1 MSSINSLV
9 NQKRNKNL
17 IRRTMLA
24 AIAGCLMS
32 VCIAFAG
39 TVDIATNFFGLVVT
53 VIAKGL
59 LNAADIVLEPLLE
72 ITTMSTADVSRFVP
86 GFDSGN
92 NIGNFFIQAIN
103 IIAYMIA
110 GVLICC
116 HIISYLIN
124 IAHGEKVESI
134 PKLIWNAV
142 FGIVMVICGKT
153 FLTMIFNEIVA
164 PLSSALTE
172 GVSDAGGTF
181 SFSGVGSDM
190 TGLGEITSAFD
201 LNSLATL
208 IVVLALMLI
217 IWWNLIKLVLECAE
231 RYIICIFTIN
241 LSPLAFA
248 TMASE
253 NTKDTARSWLQMFWS
268 QCVLLILNIW
278 VVGIARTA
286 LNNGLFGASNTEMV
300 KWGLIT
306 YAFLK
311 IAQRLDDM
319 MQTAGLKIT
328 RTTGLDPISEASGV
342 LRSIGNVFGGV
353 ASVAGHVAGVGKN
366 MWDAGKNIGKA
377 NGVEPIKSF
386 ADFMNGGETSAQDG
400 GYVNNASMADKMKA
414 DAVLGK
420 ETMYDRAD
428 KMASG
433 ALNADSYNT
442 DAYKQV
448 LEDKLRSAGHLDD
461 DAHVE
466 SVKIGEDGKL
476 LASAVKRDEKN
487 RVSEKSEFE
496 IGDTQEGLLDVN
508 GAKKYDSM
516 QVAPNGKSVMEEDSA
531 MGKFG
536 LRKVG
541 EDAAGN
547 QIWEAE
553 QSVNMF
559 GDKVKDVTPDANNK
573 VQFTIPASEIAKGR
587 KAGDSDAMTA
597 YKHFNAND
605 DNDAFKNSIRD
616 ALSAE
621 TGSAALNKAREN
633 EEEQA
638 AMATRIGMTDK
649 ERLADMMNPDSNA
662 DYNSPNAFKAMEDH
676 IKENAQYYPAQA
688 AMLADG
694 GHVTG
699 MHVSDGTDGNPA
711 GSLIVAIGN
720 DQDGKN
726 SQATCTF
733 TRDEEPV
740 PETAETP
747 AAQTNEQPVKDADA
761 APAPVNEDAPA
772 PVGEEASA
780 PAPQSADETT
790 AAPATET
797 AQAPVPQD
805 MDSKVDAPA
814 PVSEE
819 ASAPAPQSADEAPTA
834 PATETAQAPVP
845 QDVDSKVDA
854 PAPVGEEASAPAPQ
868 SVDETATT
876 PVAETAQTPVPQ
888 DIDSE
893 VDAPAPVGEEAATPA
908 PQDVGGKADAPVPA
922 SENASA
928 PATQSADGK
937 VAEPTS
943 ADGATPASGVTAPA
957 PVPAQNPTTNTVN
970 APVQGAAP
978 VSGGTVPGAANAPK
992 TANVPGMAAN
1002 NMPASTA
1009 PETAATPAVNAPAP
1023 ASTTGTN
1030 APTSVPGT
1038 TPAPSTAS
1046 GQSSTAPGSGTA
1058 PTTVRPATGAGS
1070 VSAPAPSASIP
1081 TAPVSGGSAGVAVA
1095 AGVAAGAVAG
1105 TAAGQA
1111 QPVSAPASTTVS
1123 APGSAPTIP
1132 TESSAASAPT
1142 STTPATTTPASA
1154 PESGSGT
1161 TNDGATAPVVNH
1173 EASAPTAPIPATA
1186 PASTQES
1193 GETASAPSTA
1203 TTPAT
1208 QITPE
1213 TASAPSESDS
1223 SSAGGHATTP
1233 NEGTTHS
1240 ESSGTGSVS
1249 DVPGAGGTDT
1259 LGRSDSAPTSTN
1271 GQESGSAPAQGS
1283 GGTMSPATAD
1293 TASAVPESA
1302 PAESATTTNV
1312 ATPAPV
1318 SDTGSSEPSGDSGS
1332 SFGNDAGSSSGS
1344 APASGES
1351 AHAPSGSGSS
1361 GSGTSVSA
1369 PASSG
1374 NTGSSS
1380 ESASSGSANDST
1392 DTPTSETGGTSS
1404 ETVEAP
1410 AADGLPYAVGETGG
1424 SGYSEGDMPPEPET
1438 TVETET
1444 AATEVVQVEQ
1454 AAEQQSSGSA
1464 VTETVDEAGSE
1475 SNTQNS
1481 HDDSENYSGGQNTDA
1496 EDVSEPDSA
1505 DEPDTQDETE
1515 DTEFDATDDAA
1526 FDVPIADGSEYY
1538 EDKAQTNSFT
1548 APEQEMAEP
1557 EPVAE
1562 HEHESEPEQLAEQ
1575 KRPPI
1580 PEAYMTSQSSVT
1592 RLSSTNGTV
1601 ESDSLGM
1608 FQMTREEVAD
1618 NGWTT
1623 WRILQKVDSDGSVPE
1638 YAPFVVHIKPV
1649 WDPATRTSR
1658 PATFDEVANKA
1669 RSIEGFENVGPD
1681 LDADYRRSQARQES
1695 RKNSEP
1701 RPYNGHSNGQPHFQR
1716 YDDQKR
1722 DSHGHGKQDKKHNP
1736 FSGMGDYKRK
1746 R

>member
-1 MSSINSLV
+1 
-9 NQKRNKNL
+9 
-17 IRRTMLA
+17 MLA
-24 AIAGCLMS
+24 AVAGCLMS

-86 GFDSGN
+86 GFDNGN

-124 IAHGEKVESI
+124 LAHGEKVESV

-153 FLTMIFNEIVA
+153 LLTMIFNEIVA

-253 NTKDTARSWLQMFWS
+253 NTKDTAKSWLQMFWS

-433 ALNADSYNT
+433 ALNTDSYNT

-733 TRDEEPV
+733 TRDEETV

-747 AAQTNEQPVKDADA
+747 AAQTNEQPVKDMDAA
-761 APAPVNEDAPA
+761 APAPVSEDAPA
-772 PVGEEASA
+772 PVDEEAS
-780 PAPQSADETT
+780 T
-790 AAPATET
+790 
-797 AQAPVPQD
+797 
-805 MDSKVDAPA
+805 
-814 PVSEE
+814 
-819 ASAPAPQSADEAPTA
+819 PAPQSADEAPTA

-868 SVDETATT
+868 SVDATATT
-876 PVAETAQTPVPQ
+876 PIAETAQTPVPQ
-888 DIDSE
+888 DMDSE
-893 VDAPAPVGEEAATPA
+893 VDAPAPVGEEAVTHA
-908 PQDVGGKADAPVPA
+908 PQDVGDKADAPVPA

-943 ADGATPASGVTAPA
+943 AGGATPASGVTAPA
-957 PVPAQNPTTNTVN
+957 PAPAQNPTTNTVN

-978 VSGGTVPGAANAPK
+978 VSGGTVPGTANAPK

-1023 ASTTGTN
+1023 GSTTGAN
-1030 APTSVPGT
+1030 APTSVAGT

-1046 GQSSTAPGSGTA
+1046 GQSSTVPGSGTA
-1058 PTTVRPATGAGS
+1058 PTTVRPAAGAGS
-1070 VSAPAPSASIP
+1070 VSAQAPSASIP

-1105 TAAGQA
+1105 TATGQA
-1111 QPVSAPASTTVS
+1111 HPVSAPASTTVS
-1123 APGSAPTIP
+1123 APGSVPTTP
-1132 TESSAASAPT
+1132 TESGAASAPA
-1142 STTPATTTPASA
+1142 SPAPTTPTHVSA

-1161 TNDGATAPVVNH
+1161 TNGGATAPVVNH

-1249 DVPGAGGTDT
+1249 NVPGAGGTDT

-1332 SFGNDAGSSSGS
+1332 SFGNGAGSSSGS

-1618 NGWTT
+1618 SGWTT

>member
-1 MSSINSLV
+1 
-9 NQKRNKNL
+9 
-17 IRRTMLA
+17 
-24 AIAGCLMS
+24 MS

-181 SFSGVGSDM
+181 SFSSVGSDM

-733 TRDEEPV
+733 TRDEETV

-747 AAQTNEQPVKDADA
+747 AAQTNEQPVKDMDAA
-761 APAPVNEDAPA
+761 APAPVSEDAPA
-772 PVGEEASA
+772 PVDEEAS
-780 PAPQSADETT
+780 T
-790 AAPATET
+790 
-797 AQAPVPQD
+797 
-805 MDSKVDAPA
+805 
-814 PVSEE
+814 
-819 ASAPAPQSADEAPTA
+819 PAPQSADEAPTA
-834 PATETAQAPVP
+834 PATETVQAPVP
-845 QDVDSKVDA
+845 QDVDSRVDA
-854 PAPVGEEASAPAPQ
+854 PAPVGEEASVPAPQ

-876 PVAETAQTPVPQ
+876 PAAETAQAPVPQ
-888 DIDSE
+888 DMDSG
-893 VDAPAPVGEEAATPA
+893 VDAPAPVGEETVTPA

-943 ADGATPASGVTAPA
+943 AGGATPAPGVTAPTA
-957 PVPAQNPTTNTVN
+957 APAQNHTTSTVN
-970 APVQGAAP
+970 APVQGTAP
-978 VSGGTVPGAANAPK
+978 VSGGTVPGTANAPK

-1046 GQSSTAPGSGTA
+1046 GQSSTVPGSGTA
-1058 PTTVRPATGAGS
+1058 PTTVRPAAGAGS

-1081 TAPVSGGSAGVAVA
+1081 TAPVSGSSAGVAAA

-1111 QPVSAPASTTVS
+1111 QPVSTPASTTVS
-1123 APGSAPTIP
+1123 APGSVPTTP
-1132 TESSAASAPT
+1132 TESGAASAPA
-1142 STTPATTTPASA
+1142 SPVPTTPTHVST

-1161 TNDGATAPVVNH
+1161 TNGGATAPVVNH

-1193 GETASAPSTA
+1193 GETAPAPSSA

-1213 TASAPSESDS
+1213 TASAPSESNAP
-1223 SSAGGHATTP
+1223 SAGGDATAP
-1233 NEGTTHS
+1233 NEGTAHS
-1240 ESSGTGSVS
+1240 ESSGTGGVS
-1249 DVPGAGGTDT
+1249 NVPGADSADT
-1259 LGRSDSAPTSTN
+1259 LGRSDSAPTSTS
-1271 GQESGSAPAQGS
+1271 GQESSSAPAQGS
-1283 GGTMSPATAD
+1283 GGTTSPATVD
-1293 TASAVPESA
+1293 TTSAAPESA

-1312 ATPAPV
+1312 ATPAPA
-1318 SDTGSSEPSGDSGS
+1318 SDTGSSEPSGSSGS
-1332 SFGNDAGSSSGS
+1332 SSDNGAGSSSGS

-1369 PASSG
+1369 PTSSG
-1374 NTGSSS
+1374 DTGSSS
-1380 ESASSGSANDST
+1380 ESAPSGSVNDST

-1404 ETVEAP
+1404 EKVEAP

-1438 TVETET
+1438 TVKTET

-1454 AAEQQSSGSA
+1454 AAEQQTSGSA

-1475 SNTQNS
+1475 SHTQNS
-1481 HDDSENYSGGQNTDA
+1481 HDDSENYSGGQNTDT
-1496 EDVSEPDSA
+1496 EDVPEPDSV

-1515 DTEFDATDDAA
+1515 DTEFDATDDSA

-1548 APEQEMAEP
+1548 APAQEMAEP

-1562 HEHESEPEQLAEQ
+1562 SEPESEPEQVAEQ

-1580 PEAYMTSQSSVT
+1580 PEAYMTSRSSVT

-1701 RPYNGHSNGQPHFQR
+1701 RPYNGRSNGQPHFQR

-1722 DSHGHGKQDKKHNP
+1722 DSQGHGKQNKRNDP
-1736 FSGMGDYKRK
+1736 FSGIDDYKRK

>member
-1 MSSINSLV
+1 
-9 NQKRNKNL
+9 
-17 IRRTMLA
+17 MLA
-24 AIAGCLMS
+24 AVAGCLMS

-86 GFDSGN
+86 GFDNGN
-92 NIGNFFIQAIN
+92 NIGNFFIQAIS

-124 IAHGEKVESI
+124 LAHGEKVESV

-142 FGIVMVICGKT
+142 FGIAMVICGKT
-153 FLTMIFNEIVA
+153 LLTMIFNEIVA

-253 NTKDTARSWLQMFWS
+253 NTKDTAKSWLQMFWS

-433 ALNADSYNT
+433 ALNTDSYNT

-676 IKENAQYYPAQA
+676 IKENTQYYPAQA

-747 AAQTNEQPVKDADA
+747 AAQTNEQPVKDVDA
-761 APAPVNEDAPA
+761 APAPLNEDAPA
-772 PVGEEASA
+772 PVG
-780 PAPQSADETT
+780 
-790 AAPATET
+790 
-797 AQAPVPQD
+797 
-805 MDSKVDAPA
+805 
-814 PVSEE
+814 EE

-868 SVDETATT
+868 SVDATATT
-876 PVAETAQTPVPQ
+876 PIAETAQTPVPQ
-888 DIDSE
+888 DMDSE
-893 VDAPAPVGEEAATPA
+893 VDAPAPVGEEAVTHA
-908 PQDVGGKADAPVPA
+908 PQDVGDKADAPVPA

-928 PATQSADGK
+928 PATQSANGK

-943 ADGATPASGVTAPA
+943 AGGATPASGVTAPA
-957 PVPAQNPTTNTVN
+957 PAPAQNPTTNTVN

-978 VSGGTVPGAANAPK
+978 VSGGTVPGTANVPK

-1023 ASTTGTN
+1023 GSTTGAN

-1046 GQSSTAPGSGTA
+1046 GQSSTVPGSGTA
-1058 PTTVRPATGAGS
+1058 PTTVRPAAGAGS
-1070 VSAPAPSASIP
+1070 VSAQAPSASIP

-1105 TAAGQA
+1105 TATGQA
-1111 QPVSAPASTTVS
+1111 HPVSAPASTTVS
-1123 APGSAPTIP
+1123 APGSVPTTP
-1132 TESSAASAPT
+1132 TESGAASAPA
-1142 STTPATTTPASA
+1142 SPAPTTPTHVSA

-1161 TNDGATAPVVNH
+1161 TNGGATAPVVNH

-1249 DVPGAGGTDT
+1249 NVPGAGGTDT

-1332 SFGNDAGSSSGS
+1332 SFGNGAGSSSDS

-1351 AHAPSGSGSS
+1351 AHVPSGSGSS

-1374 NTGSSS
+1374 NTDSSS
-1380 ESASSGSANDST
+1380 ESAPSGSANDGT

-1404 ETVEAP
+1404 EKVEAP

-1424 SGYSEGDMPPEPET
+1424 AGYSEGDMPPEPET

-1444 AATEVVQVEQ
+1444 DATEVVQVEQ
-1454 AAEQQSSGSA
+1454 AAEQQTSGSA

-1475 SNTQNS
+1475 SHTQNS
-1481 HDDSENYSGGQNTDA
+1481 HDDSENYSGGQNTDT

-1562 HEHESEPEQLAEQ
+1562 PEPESEPEQVAEP
-1575 KRPPI
+1575 KRPTI

-1722 DSHGHGKQDKKHNP
+1722 DSHDHGKQDKRHNP
-1736 FSGMGDYKRK
+1736 FGGMGDYKRK

>member
-1 MSSINSLV
+1 
-9 NQKRNKNL
+9 
-17 IRRTMLA
+17 
-24 AIAGCLMS
+24 MS

-733 TRDEEPV
+733 TRDEETAS
-740 PETAETP
+740 ETAETP
-747 AAQTNEQPVKDADA
+747 AAQTNEQPVKDVDA
-761 APAPVNEDAPA
+761 APAPLNEDAPA

-780 PAPQSADETT
+780 PAPQSADE
-790 AAPATET
+790 
-797 AQAPVPQD
+797 
-805 MDSKVDAPA
+805 
-814 PVSEE
+814 
-819 ASAPAPQSADEAPTA
+819 APTA
-834 PATETAQAPVP
+834 LATETAQAPVP

-868 SVDETATT
+868 SVDATATT
-876 PVAETAQTPVPQ
+876 PIAETAQTPVPQ
-888 DIDSE
+888 DMDSE
-893 VDAPAPVGEEAATPA
+893 VDAPAPVGEEAVTHA
-908 PQDVGGKADAPVPA
+908 PQDVGDKAYAPVPA

-943 ADGATPASGVTAPA
+943 AGGATPVSGVTAPA
-957 PVPAQNPTTNTVN
+957 PAPAQNPTTNTVN

-978 VSGGTVPGAANAPK
+978 VSGGTVPGTANAPK

-1009 PETAATPAVNAPAP
+1009 PETAATPAVNTPAP
-1023 ASTTGTN
+1023 ASTTGAN

-1038 TPAPSTAS
+1038 TPTPSTTS
-1046 GQSSTAPGSGTA
+1046 GQSSTVPGSGTA
-1058 PTTVRPATGAGS
+1058 PAKAKPTTGAGS

-1081 TAPVSGGSAGVAVA
+1081 SAPVSGDS

-1105 TAAGQA
+1105 TATGQA
-1111 QPVSAPASTTVS
+1111 HPVSAPASTTVS
-1123 APGSAPTIP
+1123 APGSVPTTP
-1132 TESSAASAPT
+1132 TESGAASAPA
-1142 STTPATTTPASA
+1142 SPAPTTPTHVSA

-1161 TNDGATAPVVNH
+1161 TNGGATAPVVNH

-1249 DVPGAGGTDT
+1249 NVPGAGGTDT
-1259 LGRSDSAPTSTN
+1259 LGRSDSAPTSIN

-1332 SFGNDAGSSSGS
+1332 SFGNGAGSSSGS

-1562 HEHESEPEQLAEQ
+1562 HEHESEPEQVAEQ

-1701 RPYNGHSNGQPHFQR
+1701 RPYNGRSNGQPHFQR

-1722 DSHGHGKQDKKHNP
+1722 DSQGHGKQNKRNNP
-1736 FSGMGDYKRK
+1736 FSGMDDYKRK

>member
-1 MSSINSLV
+1 
-9 NQKRNKNL
+9 
-17 IRRTMLA
+17 MLA
-24 AIAGCLMS
+24 AVAGCLMS

-253 NTKDTARSWLQMFWS
+253 NTKDTAKSWLQMFWS

-414 DAVLGK
+414 DAMLGK

-433 ALNADSYNT
+433 ALNTDSYNT

-747 AAQTNEQPVKDADA
+747 AAQTNEQPVKDVDA
-761 APAPVNEDAPA
+761 APAPLNEDAPA
-772 PVGEEASA
+772 PVG
-780 PAPQSADETT
+780 
-790 AAPATET
+790 
-797 AQAPVPQD
+797 
-805 MDSKVDAPA
+805 
-814 PVSEE
+814 EE

-868 SVDETATT
+868 SVDATATT
-876 PVAETAQTPVPQ
+876 PIAETAQTPVPQ
-888 DIDSE
+888 DMDSE
-893 VDAPAPVGEEAATPA
+893 VDAPAPVGEEVVTPA

-928 PATQSADGK
+928 PATQSTDGK

-943 ADGATPASGVTAPA
+943 AGGATPASGVTTPAPA
-957 PVPAQNPTTNTVN
+957 PAQNPTTNTVN

-978 VSGGTVPGAANAPK
+978 VSGGTVPGTANAPK

-1009 PETAATPAVNAPAP
+1009 PETAATPAVNTPAP
-1023 ASTTGTN
+1023 ASTTGAN

-1038 TPAPSTAS
+1038 TPTPSTTS
-1046 GQSSTAPGSGTA
+1046 GQSSTVPGSGTA
-1058 PTTVRPATGAGS
+1058 PAKAKPTTGAGS

-1081 TAPVSGGSAGVAVA
+1081 SAPVSGDS

-1105 TAAGQA
+1105 TATGQA
-1111 QPVSAPASTTVS
+1111 HPVSAPASTTVS
-1123 APGSAPTIP
+1123 APGSVPTTP
-1132 TESSAASAPT
+1132 TESGAASAPA
-1142 STTPATTTPASA
+1142 SPAPTTPTHVSA

-1161 TNDGATAPVVNH
+1161 TNGGATAPVVNH

-1223 SSAGGHATTP
+1223 SSAGGHATAP

-1240 ESSGTGSVS
+1240 ESSGTDSVS
-1249 DVPGAGGTDT
+1249 NVPTDT

-1271 GQESGSAPAQGS
+1271 GQESGSAPAQGG
-1283 GGTMSPATAD
+1283 GGTTSPATAD
-1293 TASAVPESA
+1293 TASAAPESA

-1332 SFGNDAGSSSGS
+1332 SFGNGAGSSSGS

-1722 DSHGHGKQDKKHNP
+1722 DSQGHGKQNKRNNP
-1736 FSGMGDYKRK
+1736 FSGMDDYKRK

>member
-1 MSSINSLV
+1 
-9 NQKRNKNL
+9 
-17 IRRTMLA
+17 MLA
-24 AIAGCLMS
+24 AVAGCLMS

-649 ERLADMMNPDSNA
+649 ERLADMMNPDSNV

-772 PVGEEASA
+772 PVG
-780 PAPQSADETT
+780 
-790 AAPATET
+790 
-797 AQAPVPQD
+797 
-805 MDSKVDAPA
+805 
-814 PVSEE
+814 EE

-943 ADGATPASGVTAPA
+943 AGGATHASGVTAPA
-957 PVPAQNPTTNTVN
+957 PAPAQNSTTNTVN

-978 VSGGTVPGAANAPK
+978 VSGGTVPGTANAPK

-1023 ASTTGTN
+1023 ASTTGAN

-1046 GQSSTAPGSGTA
+1046 GQSSTVPGSGTA
-1058 PTTVRPATGAGS
+1058 PTMVRPAAGAGS

-1111 QPVSAPASTTVS
+1111 QPVSTPASTTVS
-1123 APGSAPTIP
+1123 APGSTPTTP
-1132 TESSAASAPT
+1132 TESGTASAPA
-1142 STTPATTTPASA
+1142 STTPAAPTHVSA

-1161 TNDGATAPVVNH
+1161 TNDGATVPVVNH
-1173 EASAPTAPIPATA
+1173 EASVPTAPIHATA

-1193 GETASAPSTA
+1193 GETAPAPSTA
-1203 TTPAT
+1203 TTHAT

-1213 TASAPSESDS
+1213 TASAPSESGS
-1223 SSAGGHATTP
+1223 SPAGGHATAP

-1249 DVPGAGGTDT
+1249 NAPSADGTDT

-1283 GGTMSPATAD
+1283 GGTTSPATAN
-1293 TASAVPESA
+1293 TASAAPESA

-1332 SFGNDAGSSSGS
+1332 SSGNSAGSSSGS

-1369 PASSG
+1369 LTSSG

-1392 DTPTSETGGTSS
+1392 NTPTSETGGTSS

-1562 HEHESEPEQLAEQ
+1562 HEHESEPEQVAEQ

-1695 RKNSEP
+1695 CKNSEP
-1701 RPYNGHSNGQPHFQR
+1701 RPYNGRSNGQPHFQR

-1722 DSHGHGKQDKKHNP
+1722 DSQGHGKQNKRNNP
-1736 FSGMGDYKRK
+1736 FSGMDDYKRK

>member
-1 MSSINSLV
+1 
-9 NQKRNKNL
+9 
-17 IRRTMLA
+17 MLA
-24 AIAGCLMS
+24 AVAGCLMS

-311 IAQRLDDM
+311 IAQCLDDM

-353 ASVAGHVAGVGKN
+353 ASVAGYVAGVGKN

-733 TRDEEPV
+733 TRDEETAS
-740 PETAETP
+740 ETAETP
-747 AAQTNEQPVKDADA
+747 AAQTNEQPVKDVDA
-761 APAPVNEDAPA
+761 APAPLNEDALA
-772 PVGEEASA
+772 PVG
-780 PAPQSADETT
+780 
-790 AAPATET
+790 
-797 AQAPVPQD
+797 
-805 MDSKVDAPA
+805 
-814 PVSEE
+814 EE

-868 SVDETATT
+868 SVDATATT
-876 PVAETAQTPVPQ
+876 PIAETAQTPVPQ
-888 DIDSE
+888 DMDSE
-893 VDAPAPVGEEAATPA
+893 VDAPAPVGEEAVTHA
-908 PQDVGGKADAPVPA
+908 PQDVGDKAYAPVPA

-943 ADGATPASGVTAPA
+943 AGGATPVSGVTAPA
-957 PVPAQNPTTNTVN
+957 PAPAQNPTTNTVN

-978 VSGGTVPGAANAPK
+978 VSGGTVPGTANAPK

-1009 PETAATPAVNAPAP
+1009 PETAATPAVNTPAP
-1023 ASTTGTN
+1023 ASTTGAN

-1038 TPAPSTAS
+1038 TPTPSTTS
-1046 GQSSTAPGSGTA
+1046 GQSSTVPGSGTA
-1058 PTTVRPATGAGS
+1058 PAKAKPTTGAGS
-1070 VSAPAPSASIP
+1070 VSAPTSI
-1081 TAPVSGGSAGVAVA
+1081 
-1095 AGVAAGAVAG
+1095 
-1105 TAAGQA
+1105 
-1111 QPVSAPASTTVS
+1111 
-1123 APGSAPTIP
+1123 
-1132 TESSAASAPT
+1132 
-1142 STTPATTTPASA
+1142 
-1154 PESGSGT
+1154 
-1161 TNDGATAPVVNH
+1161 
-1173 EASAPTAPIPATA
+1173 
-1186 PASTQES
+1186 
-1193 GETASAPSTA
+1193 
-1203 TTPAT
+1203 
-1208 QITPE
+1208 
-1213 TASAPSESDS
+1213 
-1223 SSAGGHATTP
+1223 
-1233 NEGTTHS
+1233 
-1240 ESSGTGSVS
+1240 
-1249 DVPGAGGTDT
+1249 
-1259 LGRSDSAPTSTN
+1259 N

-1332 SFGNDAGSSSGS
+1332 SFGNGAGSSSGS

-1562 HEHESEPEQLAEQ
+1562 HEHESEPEQVAEQ

-1701 RPYNGHSNGQPHFQR
+1701 RPYNGRSNGQPHFQR

-1722 DSHGHGKQDKKHNP
+1722 DSQGHGKQNKRNNP
-1736 FSGMGDYKRK
+1736 FSGMDDYKRK

>member
-1 MSSINSLV
+1 
-9 NQKRNKNL
+9 
-17 IRRTMLA
+17 MLA
-24 AIAGCLMS
+24 AVAGCLMS

-124 IAHGEKVESI
+124 LAHGEKVESI

-181 SFSGVGSDM
+181 SFSSVGSDM

-377 NGVEPIKSF
+377 NGIEPIKSF

-747 AAQTNEQPVKDADA
+747 AAQTNEQPVKDTDTA
-761 APAPVNEDAPA
+761 APAPVSEDAPAPVDEEASAPAPQNVDETATTPAAETAQTPVPQDMDSKGDAPA
-772 PVGEEASA
+772 PVGEETVTS
-780 PAPQSADETT
+780 APQSVDETAT
-790 AAPATET
+790 TPATET

-814 PVSEE
+814 PI
-819 ASAPAPQSADEAPTA
+819 
-834 PATETAQAPVP
+834 
-845 QDVDSKVDA
+845 
-854 PAPVGEEASAPAPQ
+854 GEEA
-868 SVDETATT
+868 V
-876 PVAETAQTPVPQ
+876 
-888 DIDSE
+888 
-893 VDAPAPVGEEAATPA
+893 TPA

-943 ADGATPASGVTAPA
+943 AGGATPAPGVTAPTA
-957 PVPAQNPTTNTVN
+957 APAQNPTTSTVN
-970 APVQGAAP
+970 APVQGTAS
-978 VSGGTVPGAANAPK
+978 VSGGTVPGTANTPK

-1046 GQSSTAPGSGTA
+1046 GQSSTVPGSGTA
-1058 PTTVRPATGAGS
+1058 PTTVRPAASAGS

-1081 TAPVSGGSAGVAVA
+1081 TAPVSGSSAGVAAA

-1105 TAAGQA
+1105 TAGQA

-1123 APGSAPTIP
+1123 APGSASTTP
-1132 TESSAASAPT
+1132 TESGATSAPA
-1142 STTPATTTPASA
+1142 SPAPTHVSA

-1161 TNDGATAPVVNH
+1161 TNDGVTAPVVNH
-1173 EASAPTAPIPATA
+1173 EASAPTATIPATA

-1193 GETASAPSTA
+1193 GETAPAPSTA

-1213 TASAPSESDS
+1213 TASAPSESNAP
-1223 SSAGGHATTP
+1223 SAGGHATAP
-1233 NEGTTHS
+1233 NEGTAHS

-1249 DVPGAGGTDT
+1249 NVPGADGTDT
-1259 LGRSDSAPTSTN
+1259 LRRSDSAPTSTN

-1283 GGTMSPATAD
+1283 GGTTSPATAD
-1293 TASAVPESA
+1293 TTSAVAESA

-1312 ATPAPV
+1312 ATPAPA

-1332 SFGNDAGSSSGS
+1332 SSDNSAGSSSGS

-1369 PASSG
+1369 PTSSG
-1374 NTGSSS
+1374 DTGSSS
-1380 ESASSGSANDST
+1380 ESAPSGSVNDST
-1392 DTPTSETGGTSS
+1392 DTPTSETAGTSS
-1404 ETVEAP
+1404 EKVEAP

-1438 TVETET
+1438 TVEAET

-1454 AAEQQSSGSA
+1454 AAEQQSGGST

-1481 HDDSENYSGGQNTDA
+1481 HDDSENYSGGQNTDTD
-1496 EDVSEPDSA
+1496 DVPEPDFS

-1562 HEHESEPEQLAEQ
+1562 HEHESEPEQVAEQ

-1722 DSHGHGKQDKKHNP
+1722 DSHGHGKQDKRHNP
-1736 FSGMGDYKRK
+1736 FSGMGDYKR
-1746 R
+1746 RR

>member
-1 MSSINSLV
+1 
-9 NQKRNKNL
+9 
-17 IRRTMLA
+17 
-24 AIAGCLMS
+24 MS

-124 IAHGEKVESI
+124 LAHGEKVESI

-311 IAQRLDDM
+311 IAQCLDDM
-319 MQTAGLKIT
+319 MQTAGLKIS

-605 DNDAFKNSIRD
+605 DSDAFKNSIRD

-747 AAQTNEQPVKDADA
+747 AVQTNEQPVKDADA
-761 APAPVNEDAPA
+761 APAPLNEDAPA
-772 PVGEEASA
+772 PVG
-780 PAPQSADETT
+780 
-790 AAPATET
+790 
-797 AQAPVPQD
+797 
-805 MDSKVDAPA
+805 
-814 PVSEE
+814 EE

-845 QDVDSKVDA
+845 QDVDSRVDA
-854 PAPVGEEASAPAPQ
+854 PAPVGEEASVPAPQ

-876 PVAETAQTPVPQ
+876 PAVETAQAPVPQ
-888 DIDSE
+888 DMDSG
-893 VDAPAPVGEEAATPA
+893 VDAPAPVGEETVTPA
-908 PQDVGGKADAPVPA
+908 SQDVGGKADAPVPT

-937 VAEPTS
+937 VVEPTS
-943 ADGATPASGVTAPA
+943 AGGATPASGVTAPTPA
-957 PVPAQNPTTNTVN
+957 PAQNPTTNTVN
-970 APVQGAAP
+970 APAQEAAP
-978 VSGGTVPGAANAPK
+978 VSGVTVPGTANAPK

-1009 PETAATPAVNAPAP
+1009 PETAATPVVNAPAP
-1023 ASTTGTN
+1023 ASTTGAN

-1038 TPAPSTAS
+1038 TPTPSTAS
-1046 GQSSTAPGSGTA
+1046 GQSSTVPGSGTA
-1058 PTTVRPATGAGS
+1058 PTTVRPAAGAGS
-1070 VSAPAPSASIP
+1070 VSTPAPSASIP

-1111 QPVSAPASTTVS
+1111 QPVSTPASTTVS

-1132 TESSAASAPT
+1132 TESDAASAPT
-1142 STTPATTTPASA
+1142 STTPASA

-1173 EASAPTAPIPATA
+1173 EASAPTATIPATA

-1193 GETASAPSTA
+1193 GETAPAPSTA

-1213 TASAPSESDS
+1213 TASAPSESNAP
-1223 SSAGGHATTP
+1223 SAGGDATAP
-1233 NEGTTHS
+1233 NEGTAHS
-1240 ESSGTGSVS
+1240 ESSGTGGVS
-1249 DVPGAGGTDT
+1249 NVPGADGADT
-1259 LGRSDSAPTSTN
+1259 LGRSDSAPTSTS
-1271 GQESGSAPAQGS
+1271 GQESSSAPAQGS
-1283 GGTMSPATAD
+1283 GGTTSPATVD
-1293 TASAVPESA
+1293 TTSAAPESA

-1312 ATPAPV
+1312 ATPAPA
-1318 SDTGSSEPSGDSGS
+1318 SDTGSSEPSGSSGS
-1332 SFGNDAGSSSGS
+1332 SSDNGAGSSSGS
-1344 APASGES
+1344 AHASGES

-1369 PASSG
+1369 PTSSG
-1374 NTGSSS
+1374 DTGSSS
-1380 ESASSGSANDST
+1380 ESAPSGSVNDST
-1392 DTPTSETGGTSS
+1392 DTPTSETADTSS
-1404 ETVEAP
+1404 EKVEAP

-1438 TVETET
+1438 KVETET

-1454 AAEQQSSGSA
+1454 AAEQQSGGST

-1475 SNTQNS
+1475 SHTQNS
-1481 HDDSENYSGGQNTDA
+1481 HDDSENYSGGQNTDT
-1496 EDVSEPDSA
+1496 EDVPEPDFA

-1515 DTEFDATDDAA
+1515 DTEFDETDDAA
-1526 FDVPIADGSEYY
+1526 FDAPIADGSEYY

-1562 HEHESEPEQLAEQ
+1562 PESESEQVAEQ

-1722 DSHGHGKQDKKHNP
+1722 DSHGHGKQDKRHNP
-1736 FSGMGDYKRK
+1736 FSGMGDYKR
-1746 R
+1746 RR

>member
-1 MSSINSLV
+1 
-9 NQKRNKNL
+9 
-17 IRRTMLA
+17 
-24 AIAGCLMS
+24 MS

-181 SFSGVGSDM
+181 SFSSVGSDM

-780 PAPQSADETT
+780 P
-790 AAPATET
+790 
-797 AQAPVPQD
+797 V
-805 MDSKVDAPA
+805 
-814 PVSEE
+814 
-819 ASAPAPQSADEAPTA
+819 PQSADEAPTA

-854 PAPVGEEASAPAPQ
+854 PVPVGEETVTSAPQ

-876 PVAETAQTPVPQ
+876 PAAETAQTPVPQ
-888 DIDSE
+888 NMDSK
-893 VDAPAPVGEEAATPA
+893 VDAPAPIGEEAVTPA

-943 ADGATPASGVTAPA
+943 AGGATPAPGVTAPTA
-957 PVPAQNPTTNTVN
+957 APAQNPTTSTVN
-970 APVQGAAP
+970 APVQGTAP
-978 VSGGTVPGAANAPK
+978 VSGGTVPGTANTPK

-1046 GQSSTAPGSGTA
+1046 GQSSTVPGSGTA
-1058 PTTVRPATGAGS
+1058 PTTVRPAASAGS

-1081 TAPVSGGSAGVAVA
+1081 TAPVSGSSAGVAAA

-1105 TAAGQA
+1105 TAGQA

-1123 APGSAPTIP
+1123 APGSAPTTP
-1132 TESSAASAPT
+1132 TESGATSAPA
-1142 STTPATTTPASA
+1142 SPAPTHVSA

-1161 TNDGATAPVVNH
+1161 TNDGVTAPVVNH
-1173 EASAPTAPIPATA
+1173 EASAPTATIPATA

-1193 GETASAPSTA
+1193 GETAPAPSTA

-1213 TASAPSESDS
+1213 TPSAPSESNAP
-1223 SSAGGHATTP
+1223 SAGGHATAP

-1249 DVPGAGGTDT
+1249 NAPSADGTDT

-1271 GQESGSAPAQGS
+1271 GQGS
-1283 GGTMSPATAD
+1283 GGTTSPATAD
-1293 TASAVPESA
+1293 TTSAVPESA

-1312 ATPAPV
+1312 ATPAPA
-1318 SDTGSSEPSGDSGS
+1318 SGTGSSEPSGDSGS
-1332 SFGNDAGSSSGS
+1332 SSDNSAGCSSGS

-1369 PASSG
+1369 PTSSG
-1374 NTGSSS
+1374 DTGSSS
-1380 ESASSGSANDST
+1380 ESAPSGSVNDST
-1392 DTPTSETGGTSS
+1392 DTPTSETAGTSS
-1404 ETVEAP
+1404 EKVEAP

-1438 TVETET
+1438 TVEAET

-1454 AAEQQSSGSA
+1454 AAEQQSGGST

-1481 HDDSENYSGGQNTDA
+1481 HDDSESYSGGQNTDT

-1562 HEHESEPEQLAEQ
+1562 PESEPEQVAEQ

-1701 RPYNGHSNGQPHFQR
+1701 RPYNGRSNGQPHFQR

-1722 DSHGHGKQDKKHNP
+1722 DSQGHGKQNKRNDP
-1736 FSGMGDYKRK
+1736 FSGIDDYKRK

>member
-1 MSSINSLV
+1 
-9 NQKRNKNL
+9 
-17 IRRTMLA
+17 MLA

-208 IVVLALMLI
+208 IVVLALMLF

-733 TRDEEPV
+733 TRDEETAS
-740 PETAETP
+740 ETAETP
-747 AAQTNEQPVKDADA
+747 AAQTNEQPVKDVDA
-761 APAPVNEDAPA
+761 APAPLNEDAPA
-772 PVGEEASA
+772 PVG
-780 PAPQSADETT
+780 
-790 AAPATET
+790 
-797 AQAPVPQD
+797 
-805 MDSKVDAPA
+805 
-814 PVSEE
+814 EE

-854 PAPVGEEASAPAPQ
+854 HAPVGEEA
-868 SVDETATT
+868 VTH
-876 PVAETAQTPVPQ
+876 
-888 DIDSE
+888 
-893 VDAPAPVGEEAATPA
+893 A
-908 PQDVGGKADAPVPA
+908 PQDVGDKADAPVPA

-943 ADGATPASGVTAPA
+943 AGGATPASGVTAPA
-957 PVPAQNPTTNTVN
+957 PAPAQNPTTNTVN

-978 VSGGTVPGAANAPK
+978 VSGGTVPGTANAPK

-1009 PETAATPAVNAPAP
+1009 PETAATPAVNVPAP
-1023 ASTTGTN
+1023 GSTTGAN

-1046 GQSSTAPGSGTA
+1046 GQSSTVPGSGTA
-1058 PTTVRPATGAGS
+1058 PTTVRPAAGAGS
-1070 VSAPAPSASIP
+1070 VSAQAPSASIP

-1105 TAAGQA
+1105 TATGQSH
-1111 QPVSAPASTTVS
+1111 PVSAPASTTVS
-1123 APGSAPTIP
+1123 APGSVPTTP
-1132 TESSAASAPT
+1132 TESGAASAPA
-1142 STTPATTTPASA
+1142 SPAPTTPTHVSA

-1161 TNDGATAPVVNH
+1161 TNGGATAPVVNH

-1249 DVPGAGGTDT
+1249 NVPGAGGTDT

-1332 SFGNDAGSSSGS
+1332 SFGNGAGSSSGS

-1351 AHAPSGSGSS
+1351 ALAPSGSGSS

-1380 ESASSGSANDST
+1380 ESAPSGSANDGT

-1404 ETVEAP
+1404 EKVEAP

-1424 SGYSEGDMPPEPET
+1424 AGYSEGDMPPEPET

-1444 AATEVVQVEQ
+1444 DATEVVQVEQ
-1454 AAEQQSSGSA
+1454 AAEQQTSGSA

-1475 SNTQNS
+1475 SHTQNS
-1481 HDDSENYSGGQNTDA
+1481 HDDSENYSGGQNTDT

-1562 HEHESEPEQLAEQ
+1562 PEHESEPEQVAEQ

>member
-1 MSSINSLV
+1 
-9 NQKRNKNL
+9 
-17 IRRTMLA
+17 MLA
-24 AIAGCLMS
+24 AVAGCLMS

-86 GFDSGN
+86 GFDNGN

-124 IAHGEKVESI
+124 LAHGEKVESV

-153 FLTMIFNEIVA
+153 LLTMIFDEIVA

-253 NTKDTARSWLQMFWS
+253 NTKDTAKSWLQMFWS

-286 LNNGLFGASNTEMV
+286 LNKGLFGASNTEMV

-433 ALNADSYNT
+433 ALNTDSYNT

-747 AAQTNEQPVKDADA
+747 AAQTNEQPVKDVDA
-761 APAPVNEDAPA
+761 APAPLNEDAPA
-772 PVGEEASA
+772 PVG
-780 PAPQSADETT
+780 
-790 AAPATET
+790 
-797 AQAPVPQD
+797 
-805 MDSKVDAPA
+805 
-814 PVSEE
+814 EE

-868 SVDETATT
+868 SVDATATT
-876 PVAETAQTPVPQ
+876 PIAETAQTPVPQ
-888 DIDSE
+888 DMDSE
-893 VDAPAPVGEEAATPA
+893 VDAPAPVGEEAVTHA
-908 PQDVGGKADAPVPA
+908 PQDVGDKADAPVPA

-937 VAEPTS
+937 VVEPTS
-943 ADGATPASGVTAPA
+943 AGGATPASGVTAPTPA
-957 PVPAQNPTTNTVN
+957 PAQNPTTNTVN
-970 APVQGAAP
+970 APVQGATP
-978 VSGGTVPGAANAPK
+978 VSGGTVPGTANAPK

-1009 PETAATPAVNAPAP
+1009 PETAATPAVNATAP
-1023 ASTTGTN
+1023 GSTTGAN

-1046 GQSSTAPGSGTA
+1046 GQSSTVPGSGTA
-1058 PTTVRPATGAGS
+1058 PTTVRPAAGAGS
-1070 VSAPAPSASIP
+1070 VSAQAPSASIP

-1105 TAAGQA
+1105 TATGQA
-1111 QPVSAPASTTVS
+1111 HPVSAPASTTVS
-1123 APGSAPTIP
+1123 APGSVPTTP
-1132 TESSAASAPT
+1132 TESGAASAPA
-1142 STTPATTTPASA
+1142 SPAPTTPTHVSA

-1161 TNDGATAPVVNH
+1161 TNGGATAPVVNH

-1249 DVPGAGGTDT
+1249 NVPGAGGTDT

-1332 SFGNDAGSSSGS
+1332 SFGNGAGSSSGS

-1369 PASSG
+1369 LTSSG

-1380 ESASSGSANDST
+1380 ESAPSGSANDGT

-1404 ETVEAP
+1404 EKVEAP

-1424 SGYSEGDMPPEPET
+1424 AGYSEGDMPPKPET

-1481 HDDSENYSGGQNTDA
+1481 HDDSENYSGGQNTDT

-1562 HEHESEPEQLAEQ
+1562 HEHESEPEQVAEQ

>member
-1 MSSINSLV
+1 
-9 NQKRNKNL
+9 
-17 IRRTMLA
+17 MLA
-24 AIAGCLMS
+24 AVAGCLMS

-86 GFDSGN
+86 GFDNGN

-124 IAHGEKVESI
+124 LAHGEKVESV

-153 FLTMIFNEIVA
+153 LLTMIFNEIVA

-253 NTKDTARSWLQMFWS
+253 NTKDTAKSWLQMFWS

-733 TRDEEPV
+733 TRDEETAS
-740 PETAETP
+740 ETAETP
-747 AAQTNEQPVKDADA
+747 AAQTNEQPVKDVDA
-761 APAPVNEDAPA
+761 APAPLNEDAPA
-772 PVGEEASA
+772 PVG
-780 PAPQSADETT
+780 
-790 AAPATET
+790 
-797 AQAPVPQD
+797 
-805 MDSKVDAPA
+805 
-814 PVSEE
+814 EE

-854 PAPVGEEASAPAPQ
+854 HAPVGEEASAPAPQ
-868 SVDETATT
+868 SVDATATT
-876 PVAETAQTPVPQ
+876 PIAETAQTPVPQ
-888 DIDSE
+888 DMDSE

-943 ADGATPASGVTAPA
+943 AGGATPASGVTAPA
-957 PVPAQNPTTNTVN
+957 PAPAQNPTTNTVN

-978 VSGGTVPGAANAPK
+978 VSGGTVPGTANAPK

-1023 ASTTGTN
+1023 GSTTGAN

-1046 GQSSTAPGSGTA
+1046 GQSSTVPGSGTA
-1058 PTTVRPATGAGS
+1058 PTTVRPAAGAGS
-1070 VSAPAPSASIP
+1070 VSAQAPSASIP

-1105 TAAGQA
+1105 TATGQA
-1111 QPVSAPASTTVS
+1111 HPVSAPASTTVS
-1123 APGSAPTIP
+1123 APGSVPTTP
-1132 TESSAASAPT
+1132 TESGAASAPA
-1142 STTPATTTPASA
+1142 SPAPTTPTHVSA

-1161 TNDGATAPVVNH
+1161 TNGGATAPVVNH

-1249 DVPGAGGTDT
+1249 NVPGAGGTDT

-1332 SFGNDAGSSSGS
+1332 SFGNGAGSSSGS

-1369 PASSG
+1369 LTSSG

-1380 ESASSGSANDST
+1380 ESAPSGSANDGT

-1404 ETVEAP
+1404 EKVEAP

-1424 SGYSEGDMPPEPET
+1424 AGYSEGDMPPEPET

-1481 HDDSENYSGGQNTDA
+1481 HDDSENYSGGQNTDT

-1562 HEHESEPEQLAEQ
+1562 HEHESEPEQVAEQ

-1722 DSHGHGKQDKKHNP
+1722 DSHDHGKQDKRHNP
-1736 FSGMGDYKRK
+1736 FGGMGDYKRK

>member
-1 MSSINSLV
+1 
-9 NQKRNKNL
+9 
-17 IRRTMLA
+17 MLA
-24 AIAGCLMS
+24 AVAGCLMS

-747 AAQTNEQPVKDADA
+747 AAQTNEQPVKDVDA
-761 APAPVNEDAPA
+761 APAPLNEDAPA
-772 PVGEEASA
+772 PVG
-780 PAPQSADETT
+780 
-790 AAPATET
+790 
-797 AQAPVPQD
+797 
-805 MDSKVDAPA
+805 
-814 PVSEE
+814 EE

-868 SVDETATT
+868 SVDATATT
-876 PVAETAQTPVPQ
+876 PIAETAQTPVPQ
-888 DIDSE
+888 DMDSE
-893 VDAPAPVGEEAATPA
+893 VDAPAPVGEEAVTHA
-908 PQDVGGKADAPVPA
+908 PQDVGDKADAPVPA

-943 ADGATPASGVTAPA
+943 AGGATPASGVTAPA
-957 PVPAQNPTTNTVN
+957 PAPAQNPTTNTVN

-978 VSGGTVPGAANAPK
+978 VSGGTVPGTANRPK

-1023 ASTTGTN
+1023 ASTTGAN

-1038 TPAPSTAS
+1038 TPTPSTTS
-1046 GQSSTAPGSGTA
+1046 GQSSTVPGSGTA
-1058 PTTVRPATGAGS
+1058 PAKAKPTTGAGS

-1081 TAPVSGGSAGVAVA
+1081 SAPVSGDS

-1105 TAAGQA
+1105 TATGQA
-1111 QPVSAPASTTVS
+1111 HPVSAPASTTVS
-1123 APGSAPTIP
+1123 APGSVPTTP
-1132 TESSAASAPT
+1132 TESGAASAPA
-1142 STTPATTTPASA
+1142 SPAPTTPTHVSA

-1161 TNDGATAPVVNH
+1161 TNGGATAPVVNH

-1249 DVPGAGGTDT
+1249 NVPGAGGTDT

-1332 SFGNDAGSSSGS
+1332 SFGNGAGSSSGS

>member
-1 MSSINSLV
+1 
-9 NQKRNKNL
+9 
-17 IRRTMLA
+17 MLA
-24 AIAGCLMS
+24 AVAGCLMS

-386 ADFMNGGETSAQDG
+386 ADFMNGGETAAQDG

-747 AAQTNEQPVKDADA
+747 AAQTNEQPVKDVDA
-761 APAPVNEDAPA
+761 APAPLNEDAPA
-772 PVGEEASA
+772 PVG
-780 PAPQSADETT
+780 
-790 AAPATET
+790 
-797 AQAPVPQD
+797 
-805 MDSKVDAPA
+805 
-814 PVSEE
+814 EE

-868 SVDETATT
+868 SVDATATT
-876 PVAETAQTPVPQ
+876 PIAETAQTPVPQ
-888 DIDSE
+888 DMDSE
-893 VDAPAPVGEEAATPA
+893 VDAPAPVGEEAVTPA

-928 PATQSADGK
+928 PATQSTDGK

-943 ADGATPASGVTAPA
+943 AGGATPASGVTTPAPA
-957 PVPAQNPTTNTVN
+957 PAQNPTTNTVN

-978 VSGGTVPGAANAPK
+978 VSGGTVPGTANAPK

-1009 PETAATPAVNAPAP
+1009 PETAATPAVNTPAP
-1023 ASTTGTN
+1023 ASTTGAN

-1038 TPAPSTAS
+1038 TPTPSTTS
-1046 GQSSTAPGSGTA
+1046 GQSSTVPGSGTA
-1058 PTTVRPATGAGS
+1058 PAKAKPTTGAGS

-1081 TAPVSGGSAGVAVA
+1081 SAPVSGDS

-1105 TAAGQA
+1105 TATGQA
-1111 QPVSAPASTTVS
+1111 HPVSAPASTTVS
-1123 APGSAPTIP
+1123 APGSVPTTP
-1132 TESSAASAPT
+1132 TESGAASAPA
-1142 STTPATTTPASA
+1142 SPAPTTPTHVSA

-1161 TNDGATAPVVNH
+1161 TNGGATAPVVNH

-1223 SSAGGHATTP
+1223 SSAGGHATAP

-1240 ESSGTGSVS
+1240 ESSGTDSVS
-1249 DVPGAGGTDT
+1249 NVPTDT

-1271 GQESGSAPAQGS
+1271 GQESGSAPAQGG
-1283 GGTMSPATAD
+1283 GGTTSPATAD
-1293 TASAVPESA
+1293 TASAAPESA

-1332 SFGNDAGSSSGS
+1332 SSGNSAGSSSGS

-1369 PASSG
+1369 LTSSG

-1392 DTPTSETGGTSS
+1392 NTPTSETGGTSS

-1454 AAEQQSSGSA
+1454 AAEQQTSGSA

-1481 HDDSENYSGGQNTDA
+1481 HDDSENYSGGQNTDT

-1562 HEHESEPEQLAEQ
+1562 PEHESEPEQVAEQ

-1722 DSHGHGKQDKKHNP
+1722 DSHDHGKQDKRHNP
-1736 FSGMGDYKRK
+1736 FGGMGDYKRK

>member
-1 MSSINSLV
+1 
-9 NQKRNKNL
+9 
-17 IRRTMLA
+17 MLA
-24 AIAGCLMS
+24 AVAGCLMS

-541 EDAAGN
+541 EDVAGN

-733 TRDEEPV
+733 TRDEETAS
-740 PETAETP
+740 ETAETP
-747 AAQTNEQPVKDADA
+747 AAQTNEQPVKDVDA
-761 APAPVNEDAPA
+761 APAPLNEDAPA
-772 PVGEEASA
+772 PVG
-780 PAPQSADETT
+780 
-790 AAPATET
+790 
-797 AQAPVPQD
+797 
-805 MDSKVDAPA
+805 
-814 PVSEE
+814 EE

-868 SVDETATT
+868 SVDATATT
-876 PVAETAQTPVPQ
+876 PIAETAQTPVPQ
-888 DIDSE
+888 DMDSE
-893 VDAPAPVGEEAATPA
+893 VDAPAPVGEEAVTHA
-908 PQDVGGKADAPVPA
+908 PQDVGDKADAPVPA

-943 ADGATPASGVTAPA
+943 AGGATPVSGVTAPA
-957 PVPAQNPTTNTVN
+957 PAPAQNPTTNTVN

-978 VSGGTVPGAANAPK
+978 VSGGTVPGTANAPK

-1009 PETAATPAVNAPAP
+1009 PETAATPAVNTPAP
-1023 ASTTGTN
+1023 ASTTGAN

-1038 TPAPSTAS
+1038 TPTPSTTS
-1046 GQSSTAPGSGTA
+1046 GQSSTVPGSGTA
-1058 PTTVRPATGAGS
+1058 PAKAKPTTGAGS

-1081 TAPVSGGSAGVAVA
+1081 SAPVSGDS

-1105 TAAGQA
+1105 TATGQA
-1111 QPVSAPASTTVS
+1111 HPVSAPASTTVS
-1123 APGSAPTIP
+1123 APGSVPTTP
-1132 TESSAASAPT
+1132 TESGAASAPA
-1142 STTPATTTPASA
+1142 SLAPTTPTHVSA

-1161 TNDGATAPVVNH
+1161 TNGGATAPVVNH

-1249 DVPGAGGTDT
+1249 NVQGAGGTDT
-1259 LGRSDSAPTSTN
+1259 LGRSDSAPTSIN

-1293 TASAVPESA
+1293 TASAVPKSA

-1332 SFGNDAGSSSGS
+1332 SFGNGAGSSSGS

-1562 HEHESEPEQLAEQ
+1562 HEHESEPEQVAEQ

-1701 RPYNGHSNGQPHFQR
+1701 RPYNGRSNGQPHFQR

-1722 DSHGHGKQDKKHNP
+1722 DSQGHGKQNKRNNP
-1736 FSGMGDYKRK
+1736 FSGMDDYKRK

>member
-1 MSSINSLV
+1 
-9 NQKRNKNL
+9 
-17 IRRTMLA
+17 MLA
-24 AIAGCLMS
+24 AVAGCLMS

-72 ITTMSTADVSRFVP
+72 ITTMSAADVSRFVP
-86 GFDSGN
+86 GFDNGN

-124 IAHGEKVESI
+124 LAHGEKVESV

-342 LRSIGNVFGGV
+342 LRSIGNVFSGV
-353 ASVAGHVAGVGKN
+353 ASVAEHVAGVGKN
-366 MWDAGKNIGKA
+366 IWDAGKNIGKA

-726 SQATCTF
+726 SRATCTF

-747 AAQTNEQPVKDADA
+747 AAQTNEQPVKDVDA
-761 APAPVNEDAPA
+761 APAPLNEDAPA

-780 PAPQSADETT
+780 PAPQSADETA

-805 MDSKVDAPA
+805 MDSKVDTPA
-814 PVSEE
+814 PVS
-819 ASAPAPQSADEAPTA
+819 
-834 PATETAQAPVP
+834 
-845 QDVDSKVDA
+845 
-854 PAPVGEEASAPAPQ
+854 EEASAPAPQ

-888 DIDSE
+888 DMDSE
-893 VDAPAPVGEEAATPA
+893 VDAPAPVGEEAVTHA
-908 PQDVGGKADAPVPA
+908 PQDVGDKADAPVPA

-943 ADGATPASGVTAPA
+943 SGGATPASGVTAPA
-957 PVPAQNPTTNTVN
+957 PAPAQNPTTNTVN

-978 VSGGTVPGAANAPK
+978 VSGGTVPGTANAPK

-1023 ASTTGTN
+1023 GSTTGTN

-1046 GQSSTAPGSGTA
+1046 GQSSTVPGSGTA
-1058 PTTVRPATGAGS
+1058 PTTVRPAAGAGS
-1070 VSAPAPSASIP
+1070 VSAQAPSASIP

-1105 TAAGQA
+1105 TATGQA
-1111 QPVSAPASTTVS
+1111 HPVSAPASTTVS
-1123 APGSAPTIP
+1123 APGSVPTTP
-1132 TESSAASAPT
+1132 TESGAASAPA
-1142 STTPATTTPASA
+1142 SPAPTTPTHVSA

-1161 TNDGATAPVVNH
+1161 TNGGATAPVVNH

-1193 GETASAPSTA
+1193 GETASTPSTA

-1249 DVPGAGGTDT
+1249 NVPGAGGTDT

-1332 SFGNDAGSSSGS
+1332 SFGNGAGSSSGS

-1380 ESASSGSANDST
+1380 ESASSGSVNDST

-1481 HDDSENYSGGQNTDA
+1481 HDDSENYSGGQNTDT

-1562 HEHESEPEQLAEQ
+1562 PEHESEPEQVAEQ

-1681 LDADYRRSQARQES
+1681 LDADYRRSQARQEF

-1701 RPYNGHSNGQPHFQR
+1701 RPYDGHSNGQPHFQR

-1736 FSGMGDYKRK
+1736 FSGMDDYKRK

>member
-1 MSSINSLV
+1 
-9 NQKRNKNL
+9 
-17 IRRTMLA
+17 
-24 AIAGCLMS
+24 MS

-747 AAQTNEQPVKDADA
+747 AAQTNEQPVKDVDA
-761 APAPVNEDAPA
+761 APAPLNEDAPA
-772 PVGEEASA
+772 PVG
-780 PAPQSADETT
+780 
-790 AAPATET
+790 
-797 AQAPVPQD
+797 
-805 MDSKVDAPA
+805 
-814 PVSEE
+814 EE

-868 SVDETATT
+868 SVDATATT
-876 PVAETAQTPVPQ
+876 PIAETAQTPVPQ
-888 DIDSE
+888 DMDSE
-893 VDAPAPVGEEAATPA
+893 VDAPAPVGEEAVTPA

-922 SENASA
+922 SEYASA
-928 PATQSADGK
+928 PATQSTDGK

-943 ADGATPASGVTAPA
+943 AGGATPASGVTTPAPA
-957 PVPAQNPTTNTVN
+957 PAQNPTTNTVN

-978 VSGGTVPGAANAPK
+978 VSGGTVPGTANAPK

-1009 PETAATPAVNAPAP
+1009 PETAATPAVNTPAP
-1023 ASTTGTN
+1023 ASTTGAN

-1038 TPAPSTAS
+1038 TPTPSTTS
-1046 GQSSTAPGSGTA
+1046 GQSSTVPGSGTA
-1058 PTTVRPATGAGS
+1058 PAKAKPTTGAGS

-1081 TAPVSGGSAGVAVA
+1081 SAPVSGGSAGVAVA

-1105 TAAGQA
+1105 TATGQA
-1111 QPVSAPASTTVS
+1111 HPVSAPASTTVS
-1123 APGSAPTIP
+1123 APGSVPTTP
-1132 TESSAASAPT
+1132 TESGAASAPA
-1142 STTPATTTPASA
+1142 SPAPTTPTHVSA

-1161 TNDGATAPVVNH
+1161 TNGGATAPVVNH

-1223 SSAGGHATTP
+1223 SSAGGHATP

-1249 DVPGAGGTDT
+1249 NVPGAGGTDT

-1332 SFGNDAGSSSGS
+1332 SFGNGAGSSSGS

-1369 PASSG
+1369 LTSSG
-1374 NTGSSS
+1374 NIGSSS
-1380 ESASSGSANDST
+1380 ESAPSGSVNDST

-1404 ETVEAP
+1404 EKVEAP

-1438 TVETET
+1438 TVKTET

-1454 AAEQQSSGSA
+1454 AAEQQSGSST

-1475 SNTQNS
+1475 SHTQNS
-1481 HDDSENYSGGQNTDA
+1481 HDDSENYSDGQNTDT
-1496 EDVSEPDSA
+1496 EDVPEPDSA

-1562 HEHESEPEQLAEQ
+1562 PEPESEPEQVAEQ

-1701 RPYNGHSNGQPHFQR
+1701 RPYNGRSNGQPHFQR

>member
-1 MSSINSLV
+1 
-9 NQKRNKNL
+9 
-17 IRRTMLA
+17 MLA
-24 AIAGCLMS
+24 AVAGCLMS

-181 SFSGVGSDM
+181 SFSSVGSDM

-733 TRDEEPV
+733 TRDEEQV

-761 APAPVNEDAPA
+761 APAPVNE
-772 PVGEEASA
+772 
-780 PAPQSADETT
+780 
-790 AAPATET
+790 
-797 AQAPVPQD
+797 
-805 MDSKVDAPA
+805 
-814 PVSEE
+814 
-819 ASAPAPQSADEAPTA
+819 
-834 PATETAQAPVP
+834 
-845 QDVDSKVDA
+845 DA

-943 ADGATPASGVTAPA
+943 AGGATHASGVTAPA
-957 PVPAQNPTTNTVN
+957 PAPAQNSTTNTVN

-978 VSGGTVPGAANAPK
+978 VSGGTVPGTANAPK

-1023 ASTTGTN
+1023 ASTTGAN

-1046 GQSSTAPGSGTA
+1046 GQSSTVPGSGTA
-1058 PTTVRPATGAGS
+1058 PAMVRPAAGAGS

-1111 QPVSAPASTTVS
+1111 QPVSTPASTTVS
-1123 APGSAPTIP
+1123 APGSTPTTP
-1132 TESSAASAPT
+1132 TESGTASAPA
-1142 STTPATTTPASA
+1142 STTPAAPTHVSA

-1161 TNDGATAPVVNH
+1161 TNDGATVPVVNH
-1173 EASAPTAPIPATA
+1173 EASVPTAPIHATA

-1193 GETASAPSTA
+1193 GETAPAPSTA
-1203 TTPAT
+1203 TTHAT

-1213 TASAPSESDS
+1213 TASAPSESGS
-1223 SSAGGHATTP
+1223 SPAGGHATAP

-1249 DVPGAGGTDT
+1249 NAPSADGTDT

-1283 GGTMSPATAD
+1283 GGTTSPATAD
-1293 TASAVPESA
+1293 TASAAPESA
-1302 PAESATTTNV
+1302 PAESVTTTNV
-1312 ATPAPV
+1312 ATLAPA
-1318 SDTGSSEPSGDSGS
+1318 SDTGSSEPSDNS
-1332 SFGNDAGSSSGS
+1332 GSSSGNG
-1344 APASGES
+1344 A
-1351 AHAPSGSGSS
+1351 GSS

-1374 NTGSSS
+1374 NIGSSS
-1380 ESASSGSANDST
+1380 ESAPFGSVNDST

-1404 ETVEAP
+1404 EKVEAP

-1438 TVETET
+1438 TVKTET

-1454 AAEQQSSGSA
+1454 AAEQQSGSST

-1475 SNTQNS
+1475 SHTQNS
-1481 HDDSENYSGGQNTDA
+1481 HDDSENYSGGQNTDT
-1496 EDVSEPDSA
+1496 EDVPEPDSV

-1515 DTEFDATDDAA
+1515 DTEFDATDDSA

-1548 APEQEMAEP
+1548 APAQEMAEP

-1562 HEHESEPEQLAEQ
+1562 SEPESEPEQVAEQ

-1580 PEAYMTSQSSVT
+1580 PEAYMTSRSSVT

-1701 RPYNGHSNGQPHFQR
+1701 RPYNGRSNGQPHFQR

-1722 DSHGHGKQDKKHNP
+1722 DSQGHGKQNKRNDP
-1736 FSGMGDYKRK
+1736 FSGIDDYKRK

>member
-1 MSSINSLV
+1 
-9 NQKRNKNL
+9 
-17 IRRTMLA
+17 
-24 AIAGCLMS
+24 MS

-181 SFSGVGSDM
+181 SFSSVGSDM

-761 APAPVNEDAPA
+761 APAPVNEDAHA
-772 PVGEEASA
+772 PVG
-780 PAPQSADETT
+780 
-790 AAPATET
+790 
-797 AQAPVPQD
+797 
-805 MDSKVDAPA
+805 
-814 PVSEE
+814 EE

-943 ADGATPASGVTAPA
+943 AGGATPASGVTAPA
-957 PVPAQNPTTNTVN
+957 PAPAQNSTTNTVN

-978 VSGGTVPGAANAPK
+978 VSGGTVPGTANAPK

-1023 ASTTGTN
+1023 ASTTGAN

-1046 GQSSTAPGSGTA
+1046 GQSSTVPGSGT
-1058 PTTVRPATGAGS
+1058 
-1070 VSAPAPSASIP
+1070 APSASIP

-1123 APGSAPTIP
+1123 APGSAPTTP
-1132 TESSAASAPT
+1132 TESGAVSAPA
-1142 STTPATTTPASA
+1142 SPAPAAPTHVSA

-1193 GETASAPSTA
+1193 GETAPAPSTA
-1203 TTPAT
+1203 TTHAT

-1213 TASAPSESDS
+1213 TTSAPSESGS
-1223 SSAGGHATTP
+1223 SPAGGHATAP

-1249 DVPGAGGTDT
+1249 NAPSADGTDT

-1283 GGTMSPATAD
+1283 GGTTSPATAD
-1293 TASAVPESA
+1293 TASAAPESA
-1302 PAESATTTNV
+1302 PAESVTTTNV
-1312 ATPAPV
+1312 ATLAPA
-1318 SDTGSSEPSGDSGS
+1318 SDTGSSEPSGNS
-1332 SFGNDAGSSSGS
+1332 GSSSGNG
-1344 APASGES
+1344 A
-1351 AHAPSGSGSS
+1351 GSS

-1374 NTGSSS
+1374 NIGSSS
-1380 ESASSGSANDST
+1380 ESAPFGSVNDST

-1404 ETVEAP
+1404 EKVEAP

-1454 AAEQQSSGSA
+1454 AAEQQSGSST

-1475 SNTQNS
+1475 SHTQNS
-1481 HDDSENYSGGQNTDA
+1481 HDDSENYSGGQNTDT
-1496 EDVSEPDSA
+1496 EDVPEPDSA

-1562 HEHESEPEQLAEQ
+1562 PEPESEPEQVAEQ

-1701 RPYNGHSNGQPHFQR
+1701 RPYNGRSNGQPHFQR

-1722 DSHGHGKQDKKHNP
+1722 DSQGHGKQNKRNDP
-1736 FSGMGDYKRK
+1736 FSGIDDYKRK

>member
-1 MSSINSLV
+1 
-9 NQKRNKNL
+9 
-17 IRRTMLA
+17 MLA
-24 AIAGCLMS
+24 AVAGCLMS

-747 AAQTNEQPVKDADA
+747 AAQTNEQPVKDVDA
-761 APAPVNEDAPA
+761 APAPLNEDAPA
-772 PVGEEASA
+772 PVG
-780 PAPQSADETT
+780 
-790 AAPATET
+790 
-797 AQAPVPQD
+797 
-805 MDSKVDAPA
+805 
-814 PVSEE
+814 EE

-868 SVDETATT
+868 SVDATATT
-876 PVAETAQTPVPQ
+876 PIAETAQTPVPQ
-888 DIDSE
+888 DMDSE
-893 VDAPAPVGEEAATPA
+893 VDAPAPVGEEAVTHA
-908 PQDVGGKADAPVPA
+908 PQDVGDKADAPVPA

-943 ADGATPASGVTAPA
+943 AGGATPASGVTAPA
-957 PVPAQNPTTNTVN
+957 PAPAQNPTTNTVN

-978 VSGGTVPGAANAPK
+978 VSGGTVPGTANPPK

-1023 ASTTGTN
+1023 GSTTGAN

-1046 GQSSTAPGSGTA
+1046 GQSSTVPGSGTA
-1058 PTTVRPATGAGS
+1058 PTTVRPAAGAGS
-1070 VSAPAPSASIP
+1070 VSAQAPSASIP

-1105 TAAGQA
+1105 TATGQA
-1111 QPVSAPASTTVS
+1111 HPVSAPASTTVS
-1123 APGSAPTIP
+1123 APGSVPTTP
-1132 TESSAASAPT
+1132 TESGAASAPA
-1142 STTPATTTPASA
+1142 SPAPTTPTHVSA

-1161 TNDGATAPVVNH
+1161 TNGGATAPAVNH

-1249 DVPGAGGTDT
+1249 NVPGAGGTDT

-1332 SFGNDAGSSSGS
+1332 SFGNGAGSSSGS
-1344 APASGES
+1344 APASGEN

-1361 GSGTSVSA
+1361 GSGTSESA

-1374 NTGSSS
+1374 DTGSTG
-1380 ESASSGSANDST
+1380 ASCPSGSVNDST
-1392 DTPTSETGGTSS
+1392 NTPTSETGSTSS
-1404 ETVEAP
+1404 EKVEAP

-1424 SGYSEGDMPPEPET
+1424 TGYSEGDMPPEPET

-1444 AATEVVQVEQ
+1444 AAIEVVQVEQ
-1454 AAEQQSSGSA
+1454 AAEQQTSGSA

-1475 SNTQNS
+1475 SHTQNS
-1481 HDDSENYSGGQNTDA
+1481 HDDSENYSGGQNTDT

-1562 HEHESEPEQLAEQ
+1562 PEPESEPEQVAEQ

-1681 LDADYRRSQARQES
+1681 LDADYRRSQARQEF

-1701 RPYNGHSNGQPHFQR
+1701 RPYDGHSNGQPHFQR

>member
-1 MSSINSLV
+1 
-9 NQKRNKNL
+9 
-17 IRRTMLA
+17 MLA

-733 TRDEEPV
+733 TRDEETV

-761 APAPVNEDAPA
+761 APAPLNEDAPA

-780 PAPQSADETT
+780 PAPQSADEAPTETAQTPVPQDVDSRVDAPVPVGEEASVPAPQSVDETATT
-790 AAPATET
+790 PAAET

-805 MDSKVDAPA
+805 MDSG
-814 PVSEE
+814 
-819 ASAPAPQSADEAPTA
+819 
-834 PATETAQAPVP
+834 
-845 QDVDSKVDA
+845 VDA
-854 PAPVGEEASAPAPQ
+854 PAPVGEET
-868 SVDETATT
+868 V
-876 PVAETAQTPVPQ
+876 
-888 DIDSE
+888 I
-893 VDAPAPVGEEAATPA
+893 PA

-928 PATQSADGK
+928 PATQSADDR

-943 ADGATPASGVTAPA
+943 AGGATPASDVAAPA
-957 PVPAQNPTTNTVN
+957 PVPAQNSTTNTVN

-978 VSGGTVPGAANAPK
+978 VSGGTVPGTANA
-992 TANVPGMAAN
+992 PGMAAN

-1023 ASTTGTN
+1023 GSTTGAN

-1046 GQSSTAPGSGTA
+1046 GQSSTVPGSGTA
-1058 PTTVRPATGAGS
+1058 PTTVRPAAGAGS
-1070 VSAPAPSASIP
+1070 VSAQAPSASIP

-1105 TAAGQA
+1105 TATGQA
-1111 QPVSAPASTTVS
+1111 HPVSAPASTTVS
-1123 APGSAPTIP
+1123 APGSVPTTP
-1132 TESSAASAPT
+1132 TESDAASAPA
-1142 STTPATTTPASA
+1142 SPAPTTPTHVSA

-1161 TNDGATAPVVNH
+1161 TNGGATAPVVNH

-1193 GETASAPSTA
+1193 GEIASASSTA

-1213 TASAPSESDS
+1213 TASAPSERGS
-1223 SSAGGHATTP
+1223 SSAGGRATAP
-1233 NEGTTHS
+1233 NEGTAHS

-1249 DVPGAGGTDT
+1249 NVPGAGGTDT

-1332 SFGNDAGSSSGS
+1332 SFGNGAGSSSGS

-1369 PASSG
+1369 LTSSG

-1380 ESASSGSANDST
+1380 ESAPSGSANDGT

-1404 ETVEAP
+1404 EKVEAP

-1424 SGYSEGDMPPEPET
+1424 AGYSEGDMPPEPET

-1481 HDDSENYSGGQNTDA
+1481 HDDSENYSGGQNTDT

-1562 HEHESEPEQLAEQ
+1562 HEHESEPEQVAEQ

>member
-1 MSSINSLV
+1 
-9 NQKRNKNL
+9 
-17 IRRTMLA
+17 MLA
-24 AIAGCLMS
+24 AVAGCLMS

-124 IAHGEKVESI
+124 LAHGEKVESV

-153 FLTMIFNEIVA
+153 LLTMIFNEIVA

-747 AAQTNEQPVKDADA
+747 AAQTNEQPVKDVDA
-761 APAPVNEDAPA
+761 APAPLNEDAPA
-772 PVGEEASA
+772 PVG
-780 PAPQSADETT
+780 
-790 AAPATET
+790 
-797 AQAPVPQD
+797 
-805 MDSKVDAPA
+805 
-814 PVSEE
+814 EE

-868 SVDETATT
+868 SVDATATT
-876 PVAETAQTPVPQ
+876 PIAETAQTPVPQ
-888 DIDSE
+888 DMDSE
-893 VDAPAPVGEEAATPA
+893 VDAPAPVGEEAVTHA
-908 PQDVGGKADAPVPA
+908 PQDVGDKADAPVPA

-943 ADGATPASGVTAPA
+943 AGGATPASGVTAPA
-957 PVPAQNPTTNTVN
+957 PAPAQNPTTNTVN

-978 VSGGTVPGAANAPK
+978 VSGGTVPGTANAPK

-1009 PETAATPAVNAPAP
+1009 PETAATPAVNAPASG
-1023 ASTTGTN
+1023 STTGAN

-1046 GQSSTAPGSGTA
+1046 GQSSTVHGSGTA
-1058 PTTVRPATGAGS
+1058 PTTVRPAAGAGS
-1070 VSAPAPSASIP
+1070 VSAQAPSASIP

-1095 AGVAAGAVAG
+1095 AGVAAGAVTG
-1105 TAAGQA
+1105 TATGQA
-1111 QPVSAPASTTVS
+1111 HPVSAPASTTVS
-1123 APGSAPTIP
+1123 APGSVPTTP
-1132 TESSAASAPT
+1132 TESGAASAPA
-1142 STTPATTTPASA
+1142 SPAPTTPTHVSA

-1161 TNDGATAPVVNH
+1161 TNGGATAPVVNH

>member
-1 MSSINSLV
+1 
-9 NQKRNKNL
+9 
-17 IRRTMLA
+17 MLA
-24 AIAGCLMS
+24 AVAGCLMS

-124 IAHGEKVESI
+124 LAHGEKVESI

-181 SFSGVGSDM
+181 SFSSVGSDM

-377 NGVEPIKSF
+377 NGIEPIKSF

-747 AAQTNEQPVKDADA
+747 AAQTNEQPVKDTDTA
-761 APAPVNEDAPA
+761 APAPVSEDAPA
-772 PVGEEASA
+772 PVDEEASA
-780 PAPQSADETT
+780 PAPQNVDETAT
-790 AAPATET
+790 TPAAET

-805 MDSKVDAPA
+805 MDSKVDAP
-814 PVSEE
+814 
-819 ASAPAPQSADEAPTA
+819 T
-834 PATETAQAPVP
+834 
-845 QDVDSKVDA
+845 
-854 PAPVGEEASAPAPQ
+854 PVGEEAP
-868 SVDETATT
+868 
-876 PVAETAQTPVPQ
+876 
-888 DIDSE
+888 
-893 VDAPAPVGEEAATPA
+893 TPA

-943 ADGATPASGVTAPA
+943 AGGATPAPGVTAPTA
-957 PVPAQNPTTNTVN
+957 APAQNPTTSTVN
-970 APVQGAAP
+970 APVQGTAP
-978 VSGGTVPGAANAPK
+978 VSGGTVPGTANTPK

-1046 GQSSTAPGSGTA
+1046 GQSSTVPGSGTA
-1058 PTTVRPATGAGS
+1058 PTTVRPAAGAGS

-1081 TAPVSGGSAGVAVA
+1081 TAPVSGSSAGVAAAAGVAAGAA

-1111 QPVSAPASTTVS
+1111 QPVSTPASTTVS

-1132 TESSAASAPT
+1132 TESGAASAPA
-1142 STTPATTTPASA
+1142 SPAPTHVSA

-1161 TNDGATAPVVNH
+1161 TNDGVTAPVVNH
-1173 EASAPTAPIPATA
+1173 EASAPTATIPATA

-1193 GETASAPSTA
+1193 GETAPAPSTA

-1213 TASAPSESDS
+1213 TASAPSESNAP
-1223 SSAGGHATTP
+1223 SAGGHATAP
-1233 NEGTTHS
+1233 NEGTAHS

-1249 DVPGAGGTDT
+1249 NVPGANGTDT

-1283 GGTMSPATAD
+1283 GGTTSPATAD
-1293 TASAVPESA
+1293 TTSAVPESA

-1332 SFGNDAGSSSGS
+1332 SFGNGAGSSSGS

-1374 NTGSSS
+1374 NTDSSS

-1454 AAEQQSSGSA
+1454 AAEQQTSGSA

-1475 SNTQNS
+1475 SHTQNS
-1481 HDDSENYSGGQNTDA
+1481 HDDSENYSSGQNTDT

-1562 HEHESEPEQLAEQ
+1562 PEPETEPEQVAEQ

-1701 RPYNGHSNGQPHFQR
+1701 RPYNGRSNGQSHFQR

-1722 DSHGHGKQDKKHNP
+1722 DSQGHGKQNKRNDP
-1736 FSGMGDYKRK
+1736 FSGIDDYKRK

>member
-1 MSSINSLV
+1 
-9 NQKRNKNL
+9 
-17 IRRTMLA
+17 MLA
-24 AIAGCLMS
+24 AVAGCLMS

-181 SFSGVGSDM
+181 SFSSVGSDM

-605 DNDAFKNSIRD
+605 DSDAFKNSIRD

-747 AAQTNEQPVKDADA
+747 AAQTNEQPVKDVDA
-761 APAPVNEDAPA
+761 APAPLNEDAPA
-772 PVGEEASA
+772 PVG
-780 PAPQSADETT
+780 
-790 AAPATET
+790 
-797 AQAPVPQD
+797 
-805 MDSKVDAPA
+805 
-814 PVSEE
+814 EE

-854 PAPVGEEASAPAPQ
+854 HAPVGEEASAPAPQ
-868 SVDETATT
+868 SVDATATT
-876 PVAETAQTPVPQ
+876 PIAETAQTPVPQ
-888 DIDSE
+888 DMDSE
-893 VDAPAPVGEEAATPA
+893 VDAPAPVGEEAVTHA
-908 PQDVGGKADAPVPA
+908 PQDVGDKADAPVPA

-943 ADGATPASGVTAPA
+943 AGGATPASGVTAPA
-957 PVPAQNPTTNTVN
+957 PAPAQNPTTNTVN

-978 VSGGTVPGAANAPK
+978 VSGGTVPGTANAPK

-1023 ASTTGTN
+1023 GSTTGAN

-1046 GQSSTAPGSGTA
+1046 GQSSTVPGSGTA
-1058 PTTVRPATGAGS
+1058 PTTVRPAAGAGS
-1070 VSAPAPSASIP
+1070 VSAQAPSASIP

-1105 TAAGQA
+1105 TATGQA
-1111 QPVSAPASTTVS
+1111 HPVSAPASTTVS
-1123 APGSAPTIP
+1123 APGSVPTTP
-1132 TESSAASAPT
+1132 TESGAASAPA
-1142 STTPATTTPASA
+1142 SPAPTTPTHVSA

-1161 TNDGATAPVVNH
+1161 TNGGATAPVVNH

-1223 SSAGGHATTP
+1223 SSAGGHATP

-1249 DVPGAGGTDT
+1249 NVPGAGGTDT

-1332 SFGNDAGSSSGS
+1332 SFGNGAGSSSGS

-1374 NTGSSS
+1374 NIGSSS
-1380 ESASSGSANDST
+1380 ESAPSGSVNDST

-1404 ETVEAP
+1404 EKVEAP

-1438 TVETET
+1438 TVKTET

-1454 AAEQQSSGSA
+1454 AAEQQSGSST

-1475 SNTQNS
+1475 SHTQNS
-1481 HDDSENYSGGQNTDA
+1481 HDDSENYSGGQNTDT
-1496 EDVSEPDSA
+1496 EDVPEPDSV

-1515 DTEFDATDDAA
+1515 DTEFDATDDSA

-1548 APEQEMAEP
+1548 APAQEMAEP

-1562 HEHESEPEQLAEQ
+1562 SEPESEPEQVAEQ

-1580 PEAYMTSQSSVT
+1580 PEAYMTSQSSIT

-1701 RPYNGHSNGQPHFQR
+1701 RPYNGRSNGQPHFQR

-1722 DSHGHGKQDKKHNP
+1722 DSHGHGKQDKRHNP
-1736 FSGMGDYKRK
+1736 FSGMGDYNRK

>member
-1 MSSINSLV
+1 MYSGELFCFGKKVSSINSLV

-733 TRDEEPV
+733 TRDEETAS
-740 PETAETP
+740 ETAETP
-747 AAQTNEQPVKDADA
+747 AAQTNEQPVKDVDA
-761 APAPVNEDAPA
+761 APAPLNEDAPA
-772 PVGEEASA
+772 PVG
-780 PAPQSADETT
+780 
-790 AAPATET
+790 
-797 AQAPVPQD
+797 
-805 MDSKVDAPA
+805 
-814 PVSEE
+814 EE

-868 SVDETATT
+868 SVDATATT
-876 PVAETAQTPVPQ
+876 PIAETAQTPVPQ
-888 DIDSE
+888 DMDSE
-893 VDAPAPVGEEAATPA
+893 VDAPAPVGEEAVTHA
-908 PQDVGGKADAPVPA
+908 PQDVGDKADAPVPA

-943 ADGATPASGVTAPA
+943 AGGATPASGVTAPA
-957 PVPAQNPTTNTVN
+957 PAPAQNPTTNTVN

-978 VSGGTVPGAANAPK
+978 VSGGTVPGTANAPK

-1023 ASTTGTN
+1023 GSTTGAN

-1046 GQSSTAPGSGTA
+1046 GQSSTVPGSGTA
-1058 PTTVRPATGAGS
+1058 PTTVRPAAGAGS
-1070 VSAPAPSASIP
+1070 VSAQAPSASIP

-1105 TAAGQA
+1105 TATGQA
-1111 QPVSAPASTTVS
+1111 HPVSAPASTTVS
-1123 APGSAPTIP
+1123 APGSVPTTP
-1132 TESSAASAPT
+1132 TESGAASAPA
-1142 STTPATTTPASA
+1142 SPAPTTPTHVSA

-1161 TNDGATAPVVNH
+1161 TNGGATAPVVNH

-1249 DVPGAGGTDT
+1249 NVPGAGGTDT

-1332 SFGNDAGSSSGS
+1332 SFGNGAGSSSGS

-1562 HEHESEPEQLAEQ
+1562 HEHESEPEQVAEQ

-1701 RPYNGHSNGQPHFQR
+1701 RPYNGRSNGQPHFQR

-1722 DSHGHGKQDKKHNP
+1722 DSQGHGKQNKRNNP
-1736 FSGMGDYKRK
+1736 FSGMDDYKRK

>member
-1 MSSINSLV
+1 
-9 NQKRNKNL
+9 
-17 IRRTMLA
+17 MLA
-24 AIAGCLMS
+24 AVAGCLMS

-733 TRDEEPV
+733 TRDEETAS
-740 PETAETP
+740 ETAETP
-747 AAQTNEQPVKDADA
+747 AAQTNEQPVKDVDA
-761 APAPVNEDAPA
+761 APAPLNEDAPA
-772 PVGEEASA
+772 PVGEEAS
-780 PAPQSADETT
+780 T
-790 AAPATET
+790 
-797 AQAPVPQD
+797 
-805 MDSKVDAPA
+805 
-814 PVSEE
+814 
-819 ASAPAPQSADEAPTA
+819 PAPQSADEAPTA

-868 SVDETATT
+868 SVDATATT
-876 PVAETAQTPVPQ
+876 PIAETAQTPVPQ
-888 DIDSE
+888 DMDSE
-893 VDAPAPVGEEAATPA
+893 VDAPAPVGEEAVTHA
-908 PQDVGGKADAPVPA
+908 PQDVGDKADAPVPA

-943 ADGATPASGVTAPA
+943 AGGATPASGLTAPA
-957 PVPAQNPTTNTVN
+957 PAPAQNPTTNTVN

-978 VSGGTVPGAANAPK
+978 VSGGTVPGTANAPK

-1009 PETAATPAVNAPAP
+1009 PETAATPAVNATAP
-1023 ASTTGTN
+1023 GSTTGAN

-1046 GQSSTAPGSGTA
+1046 GQSSTVPGSGTA
-1058 PTTVRPATGAGS
+1058 PTTVRPAAGAGS
-1070 VSAPAPSASIP
+1070 VSAQAPSASIP

-1095 AGVAAGAVAG
+1095 AGVAAGAVTG
-1105 TAAGQA
+1105 TATGQA
-1111 QPVSAPASTTVS
+1111 HPVSAPASTTVS
-1123 APGSAPTIP
+1123 APGFVPTTP
-1132 TESSAASAPT
+1132 TESGAASAPA
-1142 STTPATTTPASA
+1142 SPAPTTPTHVSA
-1154 PESGSGT
+1154 PESGSCT
-1161 TNDGATAPVVNH
+1161 TNGGATAPVVNH

-1223 SSAGGHATTP
+1223 SSAGGHATAP

-1240 ESSGTGSVS
+1240 ESSGTDSVS
-1249 DVPGAGGTDT
+1249 NVPTDT
-1259 LGRSDSAPTSTN
+1259 LGRSDSAPASTN
-1271 GQESGSAPAQGS
+1271 GQESGSAPAQGG
-1283 GGTMSPATAD
+1283 GGTTSPATAD
-1293 TASAVPESA
+1293 TASAAPESA

-1332 SFGNDAGSSSGS
+1332 SSGNSAGSSSGS

-1361 GSGTSVSA
+1361 GSG
-1369 PASSG
+1369 
-1374 NTGSSS
+1374 
-1380 ESASSGSANDST
+1380 
-1392 DTPTSETGGTSS
+1392 TSETGGTSS

-1444 AATEVVQVEQ
+1444 AATEVVQGEQ

-1562 HEHESEPEQLAEQ
+1562 HEHESEPEQVAEQ

>member
-1 MSSINSLV
+1 
-9 NQKRNKNL
+9 
-17 IRRTMLA
+17 
-24 AIAGCLMS
+24 MS

-747 AAQTNEQPVKDADA
+747 AAQTNEQPVKDVDA
-761 APAPVNEDAPA
+761 APAPLNEDAPA
-772 PVGEEASA
+772 PVG
-780 PAPQSADETT
+780 
-790 AAPATET
+790 
-797 AQAPVPQD
+797 
-805 MDSKVDAPA
+805 
-814 PVSEE
+814 EE

-868 SVDETATT
+868 SVDATATT
-876 PVAETAQTPVPQ
+876 PIAETAQTPVPQ
-888 DIDSE
+888 DMDSE
-893 VDAPAPVGEEAATPA
+893 VDAPAPVGEEAVTPA

-928 PATQSADGK
+928 PATQSTDGK

-943 ADGATPASGVTAPA
+943 AGGATPASGVTTPAPA
-957 PVPAQNPTTNTVN
+957 PAQNPTTNTVN

-978 VSGGTVPGAANAPK
+978 VSGGTVPGTANAPK

-1009 PETAATPAVNAPAP
+1009 PETAATPAVNTPAP
-1023 ASTTGTN
+1023 ASTTGAN

-1038 TPAPSTAS
+1038 TPTPSTTS
-1046 GQSSTAPGSGTA
+1046 GQSSTVPGSGTA
-1058 PTTVRPATGAGS
+1058 PAKAKPTTGAGS

-1081 TAPVSGGSAGVAVA
+1081 SAPVSGDS

-1105 TAAGQA
+1105 TATGQA
-1111 QPVSAPASTTVS
+1111 HPVSAPASTTVS
-1123 APGSAPTIP
+1123 APGSVPTTP
-1132 TESSAASAPT
+1132 TES
-1142 STTPATTTPASA
+1142 
-1154 PESGSGT
+1154 
-1161 TNDGATAPVVNH
+1161 GA
-1173 EASAPTAPIPATA
+1173 
-1186 PASTQES
+1186 
-1193 GETASAPSTA
+1193 
-1203 TTPAT
+1203 
-1208 QITPE
+1208 
-1213 TASAPSESDS
+1213 ASAPSESDS
-1223 SSAGGHATTP
+1223 SSAGGHATAP

-1240 ESSGTGSVS
+1240 ESSGTDSVS
-1249 DVPGAGGTDT
+1249 NVPTDT

-1271 GQESGSAPAQGS
+1271 GQESGSAPAQGG
-1283 GGTMSPATAD
+1283 GGTTSPATAD
-1293 TASAVPESA
+1293 TASAAPESA

-1332 SFGNDAGSSSGS
+1332 SSGNSAGSSSGS

-1369 PASSG
+1369 LTSSG

-1392 DTPTSETGGTSS
+1392 NTPTSETGGTSS

-1464 VTETVDEAGSE
+1464 VTETVNEAGSE

-1562 HEHESEPEQLAEQ
+1562 HEHESEPEQVAEQ

-1681 LDADYRRSQARQES
+1681 LDADYRRSQARHES

-1701 RPYNGHSNGQPHFQR
+1701 RPYNGRSNGQPHFQR

-1722 DSHGHGKQDKKHNP
+1722 DSQGHGKQNKRNNP
-1736 FSGMGDYKRK
+1736 FSGMDDYKRK

>member
-1 MSSINSLV
+1 
-9 NQKRNKNL
+9 
-17 IRRTMLA
+17 MLA

-59 LNAADIVLEPLLE
+59 LNAADIVLKPLLE

-103 IIAYMIA
+103 FIAYTIA

-164 PLSSALTE
+164 PLSSALTKD
-172 GVSDAGGTF
+172 VSDAGGTF

-733 TRDEEPV
+733 TRDEETAS
-740 PETAETP
+740 ETAETP
-747 AAQTNEQPVKDADA
+747 AAQTNEQPVKDVDA
-761 APAPVNEDAPA
+761 APAPLNEDAPA
-772 PVGEEASA
+772 PVG
-780 PAPQSADETT
+780 
-790 AAPATET
+790 
-797 AQAPVPQD
+797 
-805 MDSKVDAPA
+805 
-814 PVSEE
+814 EE

-854 PAPVGEEASAPAPQ
+854 HAPVGEEASAPAPQ
-868 SVDETATT
+868 SVDATATT
-876 PVAETAQTPVPQ
+876 PIAETAQTPVPQ
-888 DIDSE
+888 DMDSE
-893 VDAPAPVGEEAATPA
+893 VDAPAPVGEEAVTHA
-908 PQDVGGKADAPVPA
+908 PQDVGDKADAPVPA

-943 ADGATPASGVTAPA
+943 AGGATPASGVTAPA
-957 PVPAQNPTTNTVN
+957 PAPAQNPTTNTVN

-978 VSGGTVPGAANAPK
+978 VSGGTVPGTANAPK

-1023 ASTTGTN
+1023 GSTTGAN

-1038 TPAPSTAS
+1038 TPAP
-1046 GQSSTAPGSGTA
+1046 GSV
-1058 PTTVRPATGAGS
+1058 PTTPTESGA
-1070 VSAPAPSASIP
+1070 A
-1081 TAPVSGGSAGVAVA
+1081 
-1095 AGVAAGAVAG
+1095 
-1105 TAAGQA
+1105 
-1111 QPVSAPASTTVS
+1111 SAPAS
-1123 APGSAPTIP
+1123 PAPTTP
-1132 TESSAASAPT
+1132 THV
-1142 STTPATTTPASA
+1142 SA

-1161 TNDGATAPVVNH
+1161 TNGGATAPVVNH

-1223 SSAGGHATTP
+1223 SSAGGHVTAP

-1249 DVPGAGGTDT
+1249 NVPGADGTDT
-1259 LGRSDSAPTSTN
+1259 LGRSDSASTSTN

-1332 SFGNDAGSSSGS
+1332 SFGNGAGSSSGS

-1369 PASSG
+1369 LTSSG

-1380 ESASSGSANDST
+1380 ESAPLGSANDGT

-1404 ETVEAP
+1404 EKVEAP

-1424 SGYSEGDMPPEPET
+1424 AGYSEGDMPPEPET

-1481 HDDSENYSGGQNTDA
+1481 HDDSENYSGGQNTDT

-1562 HEHESEPEQLAEQ
+1562 HEHESEPEQVAEQ

-1722 DSHGHGKQDKKHNP
+1722 DSHGNGKQDKKHNP

>member
-1 MSSINSLV
+1 
-9 NQKRNKNL
+9 
-17 IRRTMLA
+17 MLA
-24 AIAGCLMS
+24 AVAGCLMS

-253 NTKDTARSWLQMFWS
+253 NTKDTAKSWLQMFWS

-605 DNDAFKNSIRD
+605 DNDACKNSIRD

-747 AAQTNEQPVKDADA
+747 AAQTNEQPVKDVDA
-761 APAPVNEDAPA
+761 APAPLNEDAPA
-772 PVGEEASA
+772 PVG
-780 PAPQSADETT
+780 
-790 AAPATET
+790 
-797 AQAPVPQD
+797 
-805 MDSKVDAPA
+805 
-814 PVSEE
+814 EE

-868 SVDETATT
+868 SVDATATT
-876 PVAETAQTPVPQ
+876 PIAETAQTPVPQ
-888 DIDSE
+888 DMDSE
-893 VDAPAPVGEEAATPA
+893 VDAPAPVGEEAVTPA

-928 PATQSADGK
+928 PATQSTDGK

-943 ADGATPASGVTAPA
+943 AGGATPASGVTTPAPA
-957 PVPAQNPTTNTVN
+957 PAQNPTTNTVN

-978 VSGGTVPGAANAPK
+978 VSGGTVPGTANAPK

-1009 PETAATPAVNAPAP
+1009 PETAATPAVNTPAP
-1023 ASTTGTN
+1023 ASTTGAN

-1038 TPAPSTAS
+1038 TPTPSTTS
-1046 GQSSTAPGSGTA
+1046 GQSSTVPGFGTA
-1058 PTTVRPATGAGS
+1058 PAKAKPTTGAGS

-1081 TAPVSGGSAGVAVA
+1081 SAPVSGDS

-1105 TAAGQA
+1105 TATGQA
-1111 QPVSAPASTTVS
+1111 HPVSAPASTTVS
-1123 APGSAPTIP
+1123 APGSVPTTP
-1132 TESSAASAPT
+1132 TESGAASAPA
-1142 STTPATTTPASA
+1142 SPAPTTPTHVSA

-1161 TNDGATAPVVNH
+1161 TNGGATAPVVNH

-1249 DVPGAGGTDT
+1249 NVPGAGGTDT

-1332 SFGNDAGSSSGS
+1332 SFGNGAGSSSGS

-1438 TVETET
+1438 TVKTET

-1454 AAEQQSSGSA
+1454 AAEQQTSGSA

-1475 SNTQNS
+1475 SHTQNS
-1481 HDDSENYSGGQNTDA
+1481 HDDSENYSGGQNTDT

-1562 HEHESEPEQLAEQ
+1562 HEHESEPEQVAEQ

>member
-1 MSSINSLV
+1 
-9 NQKRNKNL
+9 
-17 IRRTMLA
+17 
-24 AIAGCLMS
+24 MS

-805 MDSKVDAPA
+805 MDS
-814 PVSEE
+814 E
-819 ASAPAPQSADEAPTA
+819 
-834 PATETAQAPVP
+834 
-845 QDVDSKVDA
+845 VDA

-868 SVDETATT
+868 SVDATATT
-876 PVAETAQTPVPQ
+876 PIAETAQTPVPQ
-888 DIDSE
+888 DMDSE
-893 VDAPAPVGEEAATPA
+893 VDAPAPVGEEAVTHA
-908 PQDVGGKADAPVPA
+908 PQDVGDKADAPVPA

-943 ADGATPASGVTAPA
+943 AGGATPASGVTAPA
-957 PVPAQNPTTNTVN
+957 PAPAQNPTTNTVN

-978 VSGGTVPGAANAPK
+978 VSGGTVPGTANAPK

-1023 ASTTGTN
+1023 
-1030 APTSVPGT
+1030 
-1038 TPAPSTAS
+1038 
-1046 GQSSTAPGSGTA
+1046 GSGTA
-1058 PTTVRPATGAGS
+1058 PTTVRPAAGAGS
-1070 VSAPAPSASIP
+1070 VSAQAPSASIP

-1105 TAAGQA
+1105 TATGQA
-1111 QPVSAPASTTVS
+1111 HPVSAPASTTVS
-1123 APGSAPTIP
+1123 APGSVPTTP
-1132 TESSAASAPT
+1132 TESGAASAPA
-1142 STTPATTTPASA
+1142 SPAPTTPTHVSA

-1161 TNDGATAPVVNH
+1161 TNGGATAPVVNH

-1249 DVPGAGGTDT
+1249 NVPGAGGTDT

-1332 SFGNDAGSSSGS
+1332 SFGNGAGSSSGS

-1374 NTGSSS
+1374 NTDSSS

-1438 TVETET
+1438 TVKTET

-1454 AAEQQSSGSA
+1454 AAEQQTSGSA

-1475 SNTQNS
+1475 SHTQNS
-1481 HDDSENYSGGQNTDA
+1481 HDDSENYSGGQNTDT

-1562 HEHESEPEQLAEQ
+1562 HEHESEPEQVAEQ

-1701 RPYNGHSNGQPHFQR
+1701 RPYNGRSNGQPHFQR
-1716 YDDQKR
+1716 YDNQKR
-1722 DSHGHGKQDKKHNP
+1722 DSQGHGKQNKRNNP
-1736 FSGMGDYKRK
+1736 FSGMDDYKRK

>member
-1 MSSINSLV
+1 
-9 NQKRNKNL
+9 
-17 IRRTMLA
+17 MLA
-24 AIAGCLMS
+24 AVAGCLMS

-153 FLTMIFNEIVA
+153 FLTVIFNEIVA

-559 GDKVKDVTPDANNK
+559 GDKVKDVTPEANNK

-747 AAQTNEQPVKDADA
+747 AAQTNEQPVKDVDA
-761 APAPVNEDAPA
+761 APAPLNEDAPA
-772 PVGEEASA
+772 PVG
-780 PAPQSADETT
+780 
-790 AAPATET
+790 
-797 AQAPVPQD
+797 
-805 MDSKVDAPA
+805 
-814 PVSEE
+814 EE

-876 PVAETAQTPVPQ
+876 PVAETAQPPVPQ
-888 DIDSE
+888 DMDSE
-893 VDAPAPVGEEAATPA
+893 VDAPAPVGEEAVTPA

-943 ADGATPASGVTAPA
+943 AGGATPASGVTTPAPA
-957 PVPAQNPTTNTVN
+957 PAQNPTTNTVN

-978 VSGGTVPGAANAPK
+978 VSGGTVPGTANAPK

-1009 PETAATPAVNAPAP
+1009 PETAATPAVNATAP
-1023 ASTTGTN
+1023 GSTTGAN

-1046 GQSSTAPGSGTA
+1046 GQSSTVPGSGTA
-1058 PTTVRPATGAGS
+1058 PTTVRPAAGAGS
-1070 VSAPAPSASIP
+1070 VSAQAPSASIP

-1105 TAAGQA
+1105 TATGQA
-1111 QPVSAPASTTVS
+1111 HPVSAPASTTVS
-1123 APGSAPTIP
+1123 APGSVPTTP
-1132 TESSAASAPT
+1132 TESGAASAPA
-1142 STTPATTTPASA
+1142 SPAPTTPTHVSA

-1161 TNDGATAPVVNH
+1161 TNGGATAPVVNH

-1249 DVPGAGGTDT
+1249 NVPGAGGTDT

-1283 GGTMSPATAD
+1283 GGTMRPATAD

-1318 SDTGSSEPSGDSGS
+1318 SDTGSSELSGDSGS
-1332 SFGNDAGSSSGS
+1332 SAGSSSDS

-1351 AHAPSGSGSS
+1351 AHVPSGSGSS

-1374 NTGSSS
+1374 NTDSSS

-1424 SGYSEGDMPPEPET
+1424 SGYSEGNMPPEPET

-1454 AAEQQSSGSA
+1454 AAEQQTSGSA

-1475 SNTQNS
+1475 SHTQNS
-1481 HDDSENYSGGQNTDA
+1481 HDDSENYSGGQNTDT

-1562 HEHESEPEQLAEQ
+1562 HEHESEPEQVAEQ

>member
-1 MSSINSLV
+1 
-9 NQKRNKNL
+9 
-17 IRRTMLA
+17 MLA
-24 AIAGCLMS
+24 AVAGCLMS

-86 GFDSGN
+86 GFDNGN

-124 IAHGEKVESI
+124 LAHGEKVESV

-164 PLSSALTE
+164 PLSSALSE

-328 RTTGLDPISEASGV
+328 KTTGLDPISEASGV

-541 EDAAGN
+541 EDAVGN

-733 TRDEEPV
+733 TRDEETAS
-740 PETAETP
+740 ETAETP
-747 AAQTNEQPVKDADA
+747 AAQTNEQPVKDVDA
-761 APAPVNEDAPA
+761 APAPLNEDAPA
-772 PVGEEASA
+772 PVG
-780 PAPQSADETT
+780 
-790 AAPATET
+790 
-797 AQAPVPQD
+797 
-805 MDSKVDAPA
+805 
-814 PVSEE
+814 EE

-868 SVDETATT
+868 SVDATATT
-876 PVAETAQTPVPQ
+876 PIAETAQTPVPQ
-888 DIDSE
+888 DMDSE
-893 VDAPAPVGEEAATPA
+893 VDAPAPVGEEAVTHA
-908 PQDVGGKADAPVPA
+908 PQDVGDKAYAPVPA

-943 ADGATPASGVTAPA
+943 AGGATPVSGVTAPA
-957 PVPAQNPTTNTVN
+957 PAPAQNPTTNTVN

-978 VSGGTVPGAANAPK
+978 VSGGTVPGTANPPK

-1023 ASTTGTN
+1023 GSTTGAN

-1046 GQSSTAPGSGTA
+1046 GQSSTVPGSGTA
-1058 PTTVRPATGAGS
+1058 TTTVRPAAGAGS
-1070 VSAPAPSASIP
+1070 VSAQAPSASIP

-1105 TAAGQA
+1105 TATGQA
-1111 QPVSAPASTTVS
+1111 HPVSAPASTTVS
-1123 APGSAPTIP
+1123 APGSVPTTP
-1132 TESSAASAPT
+1132 TESGAASAPA
-1142 STTPATTTPASA
+1142 SPAPTTPTHVSA

-1161 TNDGATAPVVNH
+1161 TNGGATAPVVNH

-1249 DVPGAGGTDT
+1249 NVPGAGGTDT

-1332 SFGNDAGSSSGS
+1332 SFGNGAGSSSGS

-1374 NTGSSS
+1374 NTDSSS

-1438 TVETET
+1438 TVKTET

-1454 AAEQQSSGSA
+1454 AAEQQTSGSA

-1475 SNTQNS
+1475 SHTQNS
-1481 HDDSENYSGGQNTDA
+1481 HDDSENYSGGQNTDT

-1562 HEHESEPEQLAEQ
+1562 HEHESEPEQVAEQ

-1746 R
+1746 C

>member
-1 MSSINSLV
+1 
-9 NQKRNKNL
+9 
-17 IRRTMLA
+17 
-24 AIAGCLMS
+24 MS

-86 GFDSGN
+86 GFDNGN

-124 IAHGEKVESI
+124 LAHGEKVESV

-153 FLTMIFNEIVA
+153 LLTMIFNEIVA

-253 NTKDTARSWLQMFWS
+253 NTKDTAKSWLQMFWS

-733 TRDEEPV
+733 TRDEETAS
-740 PETAETP
+740 ETAETP
-747 AAQTNEQPVKDADA
+747 AAQTNEQPVKDVDA
-761 APAPVNEDAPA
+761 APAPLNEDAPA
-772 PVGEEASA
+772 PVG
-780 PAPQSADETT
+780 
-790 AAPATET
+790 
-797 AQAPVPQD
+797 
-805 MDSKVDAPA
+805 
-814 PVSEE
+814 EE

-854 PAPVGEEASAPAPQ
+854 HAPVGEEASAPAPQ
-868 SVDETATT
+868 SVDATATT
-876 PVAETAQTPVPQ
+876 PIAETAQTPVPQ
-888 DIDSE
+888 DMDSE

-943 ADGATPASGVTAPA
+943 AGGATPASGVTAPA
-957 PVPAQNPTTNTVN
+957 PAPAQNPTTNTVN

-978 VSGGTVPGAANAPK
+978 VSGGTVPGTANAPK

-1023 ASTTGTN
+1023 GSTTGAN

-1046 GQSSTAPGSGTA
+1046 GQSSTVPGSGTA
-1058 PTTVRPATGAGS
+1058 PTTVRPAAGAGS
-1070 VSAPAPSASIP
+1070 VSAQAPSASIP

-1105 TAAGQA
+1105 TATGQA
-1111 QPVSAPASTTVS
+1111 HPVSAPASTTVS
-1123 APGSAPTIP
+1123 APGSVPTTP
-1132 TESSAASAPT
+1132 TESGAASAPA
-1142 STTPATTTPASA
+1142 SPAPTTPTHVSA

-1161 TNDGATAPVVNH
+1161 TNGGATAPVVNH

-1249 DVPGAGGTDT
+1249 NVPGAGGTDT

-1332 SFGNDAGSSSGS
+1332 SFGNGAGSSSGS

-1369 PASSG
+1369 LTSSG

-1380 ESASSGSANDST
+1380 ESAPSGSANDGT

-1404 ETVEAP
+1404 EKVEAP

-1424 SGYSEGDMPPEPET
+1424 AGYSEGDMPPEPET

-1481 HDDSENYSGGQNTDA
+1481 HDDSENYSGGQNTDT

-1562 HEHESEPEQLAEQ
+1562 HEHESEPEQVAEQ

-1722 DSHGHGKQDKKHNP
+1722 DSHDHGKQDKRHNP
-1736 FSGMGDYKRK
+1736 FGGMGDYKRK

>member
-1 MSSINSLV
+1 
-9 NQKRNKNL
+9 
-17 IRRTMLA
+17 MLA
-24 AIAGCLMS
+24 AVAGCLMS

-181 SFSGVGSDM
+181 SFSSVGSDM

-733 TRDEEPV
+733 TRDEEQV

-761 APAPVNEDAPA
+761 APAPVNE
-772 PVGEEASA
+772 
-780 PAPQSADETT
+780 
-790 AAPATET
+790 
-797 AQAPVPQD
+797 
-805 MDSKVDAPA
+805 
-814 PVSEE
+814 
-819 ASAPAPQSADEAPTA
+819 
-834 PATETAQAPVP
+834 
-845 QDVDSKVDA
+845 DA

-943 ADGATPASGVTAPA
+943 AGGATHASGVTAPA
-957 PVPAQNPTTNTVN
+957 PAPAQNSTTNTVN

-978 VSGGTVPGAANAPK
+978 VSGGTVPGTANAPK

-1023 ASTTGTN
+1023 ASTTGAN

-1046 GQSSTAPGSGTA
+1046 GQSSTVPGSGTA
-1058 PTTVRPATGAGS
+1058 PAMVRPAAGAGS

-1123 APGSAPTIP
+1123 APGSAPTTP
-1132 TESSAASAPT
+1132 TESGTASAPA
-1142 STTPATTTPASA
+1142 STTPAAPTHVSA

-1161 TNDGATAPVVNH
+1161 TNDGATVPVVNH
-1173 EASAPTAPIPATA
+1173 EASVPTAPIQSTA

-1193 GETASAPSTA
+1193 GETAPAPSTA
-1203 TTPAT
+1203 TTHAT

-1213 TASAPSESDS
+1213 TASAPSESGS
-1223 SSAGGHATTP
+1223 SPAGGHATAP

-1249 DVPGAGGTDT
+1249 NAPSADGTDT

-1283 GGTMSPATAD
+1283 GGTTSPATAD
-1293 TASAVPESA
+1293 TASAAPESA
-1302 PAESATTTNV
+1302 PAESVTTTNV
-1312 ATPAPV
+1312 ATLAPA
-1318 SDTGSSEPSGDSGS
+1318 SDTGSSEPSGNS
-1332 SFGNDAGSSSGS
+1332 GSSSGNG
-1344 APASGES
+1344 A
-1351 AHAPSGSGSS
+1351 GSS

-1374 NTGSSS
+1374 NIGSSS

-1392 DTPTSETGGTSS
+1392 NTPTSETGGTSS

-1562 HEHESEPEQLAEQ
+1562 HEHESEPEQVAEQ

-1701 RPYNGHSNGQPHFQR
+1701 RPYNGRSNGQPHFQR

-1722 DSHGHGKQDKKHNP
+1722 DSQGHGKQNKRNNP
-1736 FSGMGDYKRK
+1736 FSGMDDYKRK

>member
-1 MSSINSLV
+1 
-9 NQKRNKNL
+9 
-17 IRRTMLA
+17 MLA
-24 AIAGCLMS
+24 AVAGCLMS

-124 IAHGEKVESI
+124 LAHGEKVESI

-181 SFSGVGSDM
+181 SFSSVGSDM

-342 LRSIGNVFGGV
+342 LRSIGNVFGDV

-377 NGVEPIKSF
+377 NGIEPIKSF

-448 LEDKLRSAGHLDD
+448 LEDKLRSAGHIDD

-466 SVKIGEDGKL
+466 SVKIGENGKL

-747 AAQTNEQPVKDADA
+747 AAQTNEQPVKDTDAA

-772 PVGEEASA
+772 PVG
-780 PAPQSADETT
+780 
-790 AAPATET
+790 
-797 AQAPVPQD
+797 
-805 MDSKVDAPA
+805 
-814 PVSEE
+814 EE

-854 PAPVGEEASAPAPQ
+854 PVPVGEEASAPAPQ
-868 SVDETATT
+868 NVDETATT
-876 PVAETAQTPVPQ
+876 PATETAQAPVPQ
-888 DIDSE
+888 DMDSK
-893 VDAPAPVGEEAATPA
+893 VDAPAPVGEEAATLA

-922 SENASA
+922 NENASA

-943 ADGATPASGVTAPA
+943 ADGATPASGVTAPTPA
-957 PVPAQNPTTNTVN
+957 PAQNPTTNTVN
-970 APVQGAAP
+970 APAQGAAP
-978 VSGGTVPGAANAPK
+978 VSGGTVPGTANAPK
-992 TANVPGMAAN
+992 TANVPGMAAS

-1023 ASTTGTN
+1023 ASTTGAN

-1046 GQSSTAPGSGTA
+1046 GQSSTVPGSGTA
-1058 PTTVRPATGAGS
+1058 PAMVRPAAGAGS

-1111 QPVSAPASTTVS
+1111 QPVSTPASTTVS
-1123 APGSAPTIP
+1123 APGSTPTTP
-1132 TESSAASAPT
+1132 TESGTASAPA
-1142 STTPATTTPASA
+1142 STTPAAPTHVSA

-1161 TNDGATAPVVNH
+1161 TNDGATVPVVNH
-1173 EASAPTAPIPATA
+1173 EASVPTAPIHATA

-1193 GETASAPSTA
+1193 GETAPAPSTA
-1203 TTPAT
+1203 TTHAT

-1213 TASAPSESDS
+1213 TASAPSESGS
-1223 SSAGGHATTP
+1223 SPAGGHATAP

-1249 DVPGAGGTDT
+1249 NAPSADGTDT

-1271 GQESGSAPAQGS
+1271 GQGS
-1283 GGTMSPATAD
+1283 GGTTSPATAD
-1293 TASAVPESA
+1293 TTSAVPESA

-1312 ATPAPV
+1312 ATPAPA
-1318 SDTGSSEPSGDSGS
+1318 SDTGSSEPSGSSGS
-1332 SFGNDAGSSSGS
+1332 SSDNSAGSSSGS

-1369 PASSG
+1369 PTSSG
-1374 NTGSSS
+1374 DTGSSS
-1380 ESASSGSANDST
+1380 ESAPSGSVNDST
-1392 DTPTSETGGTSS
+1392 DTPTSETAGTSS
-1404 ETVEAP
+1404 EKVEAP

-1438 TVETET
+1438 TVEAET

-1454 AAEQQSSGSA
+1454 AAEQQSGGST

-1481 HDDSENYSGGQNTDA
+1481 HDDSENYSGGQNTDTD
-1496 EDVSEPDSA
+1496 DVPEPDFS

-1562 HEHESEPEQLAEQ
+1562 PESEPEQVAEQ

-1722 DSHGHGKQDKKHNP
+1722 DSHGHGKQDKRHNP
-1736 FSGMGDYKRK
+1736 FSGMGDYKR
-1746 R
+1746 RR

>member
-1 MSSINSLV
+1 
-9 NQKRNKNL
+9 
-17 IRRTMLA
+17 
-24 AIAGCLMS
+24 MS

-86 GFDSGN
+86 GFDNGN

-621 TGSAALNKAREN
+621 TGSAALNKARKN

-733 TRDEEPV
+733 TRDEETAS
-740 PETAETP
+740 ETAETP
-747 AAQTNEQPVKDADA
+747 AAQTNEQPVKDVDA
-761 APAPVNEDAPA
+761 APAPLNEDAPA
-772 PVGEEASA
+772 PVG
-780 PAPQSADETT
+780 
-790 AAPATET
+790 
-797 AQAPVPQD
+797 
-805 MDSKVDAPA
+805 
-814 PVSEE
+814 EE

-868 SVDETATT
+868 SVDATATT
-876 PVAETAQTPVPQ
+876 PIAETAQTPVPQ
-888 DIDSE
+888 DMDSE
-893 VDAPAPVGEEAATPA
+893 VDAPAPVGEEAVTHA
-908 PQDVGGKADAPVPA
+908 PQDVGDKAYAPVPA

-943 ADGATPASGVTAPA
+943 AGGATPVSGVTAPA
-957 PVPAQNPTTNTVN
+957 PAPAQNPTTNTVN

-978 VSGGTVPGAANAPK
+978 VSGGTVPGTANAPK

-1009 PETAATPAVNAPAP
+1009 PETAATPAVNTPAP
-1023 ASTTGTN
+1023 ASTTGAN

-1038 TPAPSTAS
+1038 TPTPSTTS
-1046 GQSSTAPGSGTA
+1046 GQSSTVPGSGTA
-1058 PTTVRPATGAGS
+1058 PAKAKPTTGAGS

-1081 TAPVSGGSAGVAVA
+1081 SAPVSGDS

-1105 TAAGQA
+1105 TATGQA
-1111 QPVSAPASTTVS
+1111 HPVSAPASTTVS
-1123 APGSAPTIP
+1123 APGSVPTTP
-1132 TESSAASAPT
+1132 TESGAASAPA
-1142 STTPATTTPASA
+1142 SPAPTTPTHVSA

-1161 TNDGATAPVVNH
+1161 TNGGATAPVVNH

-1249 DVPGAGGTDT
+1249 NVPGAGGTDT
-1259 LGRSDSAPTSTN
+1259 LGRSDSAPTSIN

-1332 SFGNDAGSSSGS
+1332 SFGNGAGSSSGS

-1562 HEHESEPEQLAEQ
+1562 HEHESEPEQVAEQ

-1701 RPYNGHSNGQPHFQR
+1701 RPYNGRSNGQPHFQR

-1722 DSHGHGKQDKKHNP
+1722 DSQGHGKQNKRNNP
-1736 FSGMGDYKRK
+1736 FSGMDDYKRK

>member
-1 MSSINSLV
+1 
-9 NQKRNKNL
+9 
-17 IRRTMLA
+17 
-24 AIAGCLMS
+24 MS

-181 SFSGVGSDM
+181 SFSSVGSDM

-733 TRDEEPV
+733 TRDEETV

-747 AAQTNEQPVKDADA
+747 AAQTNEQPVKDMDAA
-761 APAPVNEDAPA
+761 APAPVSEDAPA
-772 PVGEEASA
+772 PVDEEAS
-780 PAPQSADETT
+780 T
-790 AAPATET
+790 
-797 AQAPVPQD
+797 
-805 MDSKVDAPA
+805 
-814 PVSEE
+814 
-819 ASAPAPQSADEAPTA
+819 PAPQSADEAPTA

-845 QDVDSKVDA
+845 QDVDSRVDA
-854 PAPVGEEASAPAPQ
+854 PAPVGEEASVPAPQ

-876 PVAETAQTPVPQ
+876 PAAETAQAPVPQ
-888 DIDSE
+888 DMDSG
-893 VDAPAPVGEEAATPA
+893 VDAPAPVGEETVTPA

-943 ADGATPASGVTAPA
+943 AGGATPAPGVTAPTA
-957 PVPAQNPTTNTVN
+957 APAQNHTTSTVN
-970 APVQGAAP
+970 APVQGTAP
-978 VSGGTVPGAANAPK
+978 VSGGTVPGTANAPK

-1046 GQSSTAPGSGTA
+1046 GQSSTVPGSGTA
-1058 PTTVRPATGAGS
+1058 PTTVRPAAGAGS

-1081 TAPVSGGSAGVAVA
+1081 TAPVSGSSAGVAAA

-1111 QPVSAPASTTVS
+1111 QPVSTPASTTVS
-1123 APGSAPTIP
+1123 APGSVPTTP
-1132 TESSAASAPT
+1132 TESGAASAPA
-1142 STTPATTTPASA
+1142 SPVPTTPTHVST

-1161 TNDGATAPVVNH
+1161 TNGGATAPVVNH

-1193 GETASAPSTA
+1193 GETAPAPSSA

-1213 TASAPSESDS
+1213 TASAPSESNAP
-1223 SSAGGHATTP
+1223 SAGGDATAP
-1233 NEGTTHS
+1233 NEGTAHS
-1240 ESSGTGSVS
+1240 ESSGTGGVS
-1249 DVPGAGGTDT
+1249 NVPGADSADT
-1259 LGRSDSAPTSTN
+1259 LGRSDSAPTSTS
-1271 GQESGSAPAQGS
+1271 GQESSSAPAQGS
-1283 GGTMSPATAD
+1283 GGTTSPATVD
-1293 TASAVPESA
+1293 TTSAAPESA

-1312 ATPAPV
+1312 ATPAPA
-1318 SDTGSSEPSGDSGS
+1318 SDTGSSEPSGSSGS
-1332 SFGNDAGSSSGS
+1332 SSDNGAGSSSGS

-1369 PASSG
+1369 PTSSG
-1374 NTGSSS
+1374 DTGSSS
-1380 ESASSGSANDST
+1380 ESAPSGSVNDST

-1404 ETVEAP
+1404 EKVEAP

-1438 TVETET
+1438 TVKTET

-1454 AAEQQSSGSA
+1454 AAEQQSGSST

-1475 SNTQNS
+1475 SHTQNS
-1481 HDDSENYSGGQNTDA
+1481 HDDSENYSGGQNTDT
-1496 EDVSEPDSA
+1496 EDVPEPDSV

-1515 DTEFDATDDAA
+1515 DTEFDATDDSA

-1548 APEQEMAEP
+1548 APAQEMAEP

-1562 HEHESEPEQLAEQ
+1562 SEPESEPEQVAEQ

-1580 PEAYMTSQSSVT
+1580 PEAYMTSQSSIT

-1701 RPYNGHSNGQPHFQR
+1701 RPYNGRSNGQPHFQR

-1722 DSHGHGKQDKKHNP
+1722 DSQGHGKQNKRNNP
-1736 FSGMGDYKRK
+1736 FSGMDDYKRK

>member
-1 MSSINSLV
+1 
-9 NQKRNKNL
+9 
-17 IRRTMLA
+17 
-24 AIAGCLMS
+24 MS

-181 SFSGVGSDM
+181 SFSSVGSDM

-448 LEDKLRSAGHLDD
+448 LEDKLRSAGHIDD

-605 DNDAFKNSIRD
+605 DSDAFKNSIRD

-621 TGSAALNKAREN
+621 TGSAALNKARKN

-747 AAQTNEQPVKDADA
+747 AAQTNEQPVKDTDAA
-761 APAPVNEDAPA
+761 APAPVSEDAPA

-780 PAPQSADETT
+780 PAPQSADETA

-805 MDSKVDAPA
+805 MDSKVDTPA
-814 PVSEE
+814 PVS
-819 ASAPAPQSADEAPTA
+819 
-834 PATETAQAPVP
+834 
-845 QDVDSKVDA
+845 
-854 PAPVGEEASAPAPQ
+854 EEASAPAPQ

-876 PVAETAQTPVPQ
+876 PAAETAQAPVPQ
-888 DIDSE
+888 DMDSK
-893 VDAPAPVGEEAATPA
+893 VDAPTPVGEEAPTPA

-943 ADGATPASGVTAPA
+943 AGGATPAPGVTAPTA
-957 PVPAQNPTTNTVN
+957 APAQNHTTSTVN
-970 APVQGAAP
+970 APVQGTAP
-978 VSGGTVPGAANAPK
+978 VSGGTVPGTANAPK

-1046 GQSSTAPGSGTA
+1046 GQSSTVPGSGTA
-1058 PTTVRPATGAGS
+1058 PTTVRPAAGAGS

-1081 TAPVSGGSAGVAVA
+1081 TAPVSGSSAGVAAA

-1111 QPVSAPASTTVS
+1111 QPVSTPASTTVS
-1123 APGSAPTIP
+1123 APGSVPTTP
-1132 TESSAASAPT
+1132 TESGAASAPA
-1142 STTPATTTPASA
+1142 SPVPTTPTHVST

-1161 TNDGATAPVVNH
+1161 TNGGATAPVVNH

-1193 GETASAPSTA
+1193 GETAPAPSSA

-1213 TASAPSESDS
+1213 TASAPSESNAP
-1223 SSAGGHATTP
+1223 SAGGDATAP
-1233 NEGTTHS
+1233 NEGTAHS
-1240 ESSGTGSVS
+1240 ESSGTGGVS
-1249 DVPGAGGTDT
+1249 NVPGADSADT
-1259 LGRSDSAPTSTN
+1259 LGRSDSAPTSTS
-1271 GQESGSAPAQGS
+1271 GQESSSAPAQGS
-1283 GGTMSPATAD
+1283 GGTTSPATVD
-1293 TASAVPESA
+1293 TTSAAPESA

-1312 ATPAPV
+1312 ATPAPA
-1318 SDTGSSEPSGDSGS
+1318 SDTGSSEPSGSSGS
-1332 SFGNDAGSSSGS
+1332 SSDNGAGSSSGS

-1369 PASSG
+1369 PTSSG
-1374 NTGSSS
+1374 DTGSSS
-1380 ESASSGSANDST
+1380 ESAPSGSVNDST
-1392 DTPTSETGGTSS
+1392 DTPTSETADTSS
-1404 ETVEAP
+1404 EKDEAP

-1454 AAEQQSSGSA
+1454 AAEQQSGGST

-1475 SNTQNS
+1475 SHTQNS
-1481 HDDSENYSGGQNTDA
+1481 HDDSENYSGGQNTDT

-1562 HEHESEPEQLAEQ
+1562 PESEPEQVAEQ

-1701 RPYNGHSNGQPHFQR
+1701 RPYNGRSNGQPHFQR
-1716 YDDQKR
+1716 YDDQKH
-1722 DSHGHGKQDKKHNP
+1722 DSRGHGKQDKRHNP
-1736 FSGMGDYKRK
+1736 FSGMDDYKR
-1746 R
+1746 RR

>member
-1 MSSINSLV
+1 
-9 NQKRNKNL
+9 
-17 IRRTMLA
+17 
-24 AIAGCLMS
+24 MS

-86 GFDSGN
+86 GFDNGN

-124 IAHGEKVESI
+124 LAHGEKVESV

-153 FLTMIFNEIVA
+153 LLTMIFNEIVA

-253 NTKDTARSWLQMFWS
+253 NTKDTAKSWLQMFWS

-433 ALNADSYNT
+433 ALNTDSYNT

-805 MDSKVDAPA
+805 MDSEVDAPA

-854 PAPVGEEASAPAPQ
+854 PAPVGEEA
-868 SVDETATT
+868 VTH
-876 PVAETAQTPVPQ
+876 
-888 DIDSE
+888 
-893 VDAPAPVGEEAATPA
+893 A
-908 PQDVGGKADAPVPA
+908 PQDVGDKADAPVPA

-943 ADGATPASGVTAPA
+943 AGGATPASGVTAPA
-957 PVPAQNPTTNTVN
+957 PAPAQNPTTNTVN

-978 VSGGTVPGAANAPK
+978 VSGGTVPGTANAPK

-1023 ASTTGTN
+1023 GSTTGAN

-1046 GQSSTAPGSGTA
+1046 GQSSTVPGSGTA
-1058 PTTVRPATGAGS
+1058 PTTVRPAAGAGS
-1070 VSAPAPSASIP
+1070 VSAQAPSASIP

-1105 TAAGQA
+1105 TATGQA
-1111 QPVSAPASTTVS
+1111 HPVSAPASTTVS
-1123 APGSAPTIP
+1123 APGSVPTTP
-1132 TESSAASAPT
+1132 TESGAASAPA
-1142 STTPATTTPASA
+1142 SPAPTTPTHVSA

-1161 TNDGATAPVVNH
+1161 TNGGATAPVVNH

-1249 DVPGAGGTDT
+1249 NVPGAGGTDT

-1332 SFGNDAGSSSGS
+1332 SFGNGAGSSSGS

-1374 NTGSSS
+1374 NTDSSS

-1410 AADGLPYAVGETGG
+1410 AADGLPYAVGEPGG

-1438 TVETET
+1438 TVKTET

-1454 AAEQQSSGSA
+1454 AAEQQTSGSA

-1475 SNTQNS
+1475 SHTQNS
-1481 HDDSENYSGGQNTDA
+1481 HDDSENYSGGQNTDT
-1496 EDVSEPDSA
+1496 EDVSKPDSA

-1562 HEHESEPEQLAEQ
+1562 HEHESEPEQVAEQ

-1722 DSHGHGKQDKKHNP
+1722 DSHGHGKQEKKHNP